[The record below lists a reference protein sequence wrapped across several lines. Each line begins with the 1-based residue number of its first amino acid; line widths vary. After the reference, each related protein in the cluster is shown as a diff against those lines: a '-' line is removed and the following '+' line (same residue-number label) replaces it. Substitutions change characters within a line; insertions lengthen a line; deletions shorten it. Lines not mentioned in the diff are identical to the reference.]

1 MKQEDIKYYTFNDVV
16 NIALQKTNLKQN
28 KKDIPGDAEFSL
40 NVISDLTYSN
50 IWNSFIKW
58 CIDQTELGYLV
69 NIFSFGNMFYV
80 SEKQNEGISVKMT
93 DFFLREHNLRWNE
106 AKSTYESLYRIK
118 YENAQPQTEK
128 LNYIV
133 ISTELNTKKILV
145 QNGLNNL
152 FNSIGYLLENTSNC
166 LIDLGIL
173 GQFSCNNR
181 LVYQIPSKLKN
192 DSISNKKTTIKSL
205 IDRTQKVQNKE
216 EEKIETIDNLEENKE
231 KETEELK
238 EKIENDINQAEK
250 SDKAKNLIGYEG
262 DGLTE
267 QEKLEIMN
275 AKQVIKDT
283 LKPNN
288 LNKSSSEFKKL
299 MNEGEEQKIQLENDY
314 YTDQIVASIN
324 KKKLPPVKTKKI
336 IHIPMKEE
344 KWNLIDMFHADFK
357 VVRVQKAKANPV
369 LFNVYSNTKAAPFTA
384 EKTQIPIA
392 HRIGSFYSLSLQNF
406 IIDKTTK
413 SIKRLTDDYF
423 FKYRNTKFDEPA
435 TEMEEYIYIIKHDNI
450 SAEKIELKKEA
461 YKRYQN
467 FILNSISDDYIAVMK
482 GDWLFEI
489 IKMINRV
496 YLMKQ
501 YDILVNTSFREMTQ
515 DYKRAMKTSILDYIL
530 KHPEQKEK
538 LNIPISFRRIKE
550 YAEEQVQ
557 RPSDG
562 DYDWKMN
569 WNKNKISIS
578 NNLYI
583 MCENATKIMNYFAT
597 KLTSTSY
604 INLSDVTG
612 DNWPT
617 VKLAKFSENQKN
629 QIEEEKN
636 LVNEEWRKYVENI
649 LKENK
654 IYKDQLIIYF
664 KSISGLMSSELRKL
678 IIGSIHQYYV
688 FIKQFKQEKYIT
700 AKEIF
705 DSQFNPNTIFQ
716 KSFIEVELKEHPS
729 GEKFTFS
736 DELTDLH
743 TTLTDIIKE
752 IIECSKGVERPDNMF
767 IKNAEKH
774 SNLWE
779 VPFED
784 QEVTEMYNEIDS
796 IINENLEVIAQVTD
810 LYKPF
815 EFVMKEKEEIEKFI
829 AGSPKREDFKK
840 RIQTYEEKRE
850 LLNTMPNFLYMNL
863 IKINCSEL
871 NSTIRKKIEGFI
883 YDCLK
888 NILNTNILLKSKN
901 LGEGCEKILNDLKS
915 SVNTVKAL
923 YELEN
928 KAETNRTETIPQ
940 LLNDYEDFL
949 DWVFFYLS
957 YDTYKVLEQAK
968 DNVNSFE
975 QSIKACHDSFIQIEI
990 SMKSLT
996 EVLENQK
1003 KKFTAEL
1010 DEERAK
1016 LMEDITKLKAE
1027 VDEDR
1032 EEIKNKIYGDD
1043 STKFLDEI
1051 EKKNEWALT
1060 CQARLKEVVEKEGYL
1075 GNAFTTEDERVEQCL
1090 NDLAPMI
1097 KYFTFINKYKV
1108 VYKKQ
1113 REDLLWQINFDELD
1127 EFYNQYDLFDI
1138 SMHKIP
1144 TFKER
1149 IYKAKVEFESFKLTV
1164 ELARLL
1170 FPLVEIFQEEG
1181 VEEREIFSDNKIYCA
1196 EMAKF
1201 FPPNFIKEDD
1211 EDAQAAF
1218 ENLKFFD
1225 IQKFNKTLEKS
1236 KNEIEKLVEEWKI
1249 IHNMHDIEPKIVA
1262 EIDIEFVG
1270 DKYNKKEFPIINHE
1284 SFEKVLK
1291 ALETNINLV
1300 DEKLKELEE
1309 PKDEIIVVKTFKEIK
1324 EMMNDMNKI
1333 IKELKNAQMNLEKLM
1348 DQNADIKKK
1357 PESFVLLKQAE
1368 KQFRGLMEILTAKKM
1383 KIKSVYFEKD
1393 KFSNNIK
1400 ELERLFGDIRRNL
1413 NDI

>member
-1 MKQEDIKYYTFNDVV
+1 MKQENIKYYTFKDIV
-16 NIALQKTNLKQN
+16 NTALQKTSILQS
-28 KKDIPGDAEFSL
+28 KKDVPGDVEFSL

-58 CIDQTELGYLV
+58 CTDQTELGFVV

-80 SEKQNEGISVKMT
+80 SEKQNEGISVKLT
-93 DFFLREHNLRWNE
+93 DFFLREHNLKWDE
-106 AKSTYESLYRIK
+106 TKSTYESLYRNK
-118 YENAQPQTEK
+118 YENTKPQVEK
-128 LNYIV
+128 LNYIY
-133 ISTELNTKKILV
+133 ISTNLNTKKILV

-152 FNSIGYLLENTSNC
+152 FNSIGYLLESTPSC
-166 LIDLGIL
+166 LLDLGNL
-173 GQFSCNNR
+173 GQFLCNNR
-181 LVYQIPSKLKN
+181 VVFQVPSKIKS
-192 DSISNKKTTIKSL
+192 DSVSNKKTTIKSL
-205 IDRTQKVQNKE
+205 IDRTQKGLSKE
-216 EEKIETIDNLEENKE
+216 ERKQNEYYTENE
-231 KETEELK
+231 MDYNQKETEELK
-238 EKIENDINQAEK
+238 EKIEKSIDLISKEDRGKNLIGTQEEGLTEK
-250 SDKAKNLIGYEG
+250 EKLEIRNAKNLIKELTGG
-262 DGLTE
+262 D
-267 QEKLEIMN
+267 
-275 AKQVIKDT
+275 IKSH
-283 LKPNN
+283 
-288 LNKSSSEFKKL
+288 NKYS
-299 MNEGEEQKIQLENDY
+299 GREEQKIPTEEEY
-314 YTDQIVASIN
+314 YQDHLSVTN
-324 KKKLPPVKTKKI
+324 KKKLPPLKAKRIVN
-336 IHIPMKEE
+336 IPMREE
-344 KWNLIDMFHADFK
+344 RWNLIDMFHSDFK
-357 VVRVQKAKANPV
+357 VVRILKAKANPV

-406 IIDKTTK
+406 IIDKTNK

-423 FKYRNTKFDEPA
+423 FKYRNTKFEELA
-435 TEMEEYIYIIKHDNI
+435 TEDEEYLYVIKRGNI
-450 SAEKIELKKEA
+450 NPEKIELKKEA
-461 YKRYQN
+461 HKRYQN
-467 FILNSISDDYIAVMK
+467 FIMNSINEDYIATMK
-482 GDWLFEI
+482 GNWLVEI
-489 IKMINRV
+489 IKLINRL
-496 YLMKQ
+496 YLMKE
-501 YDILVNTSFREMTQ
+501 YEILVNTSFTEMFQ
-515 DYKRAMKTSILDYIL
+515 DYKKAMKTSILDYIL

-538 LNIPISFRRIKE
+538 LNIQTSFRKIKE
-550 YAEEQVQ
+550 YAEEKVT
-557 RPSDG
+557 RPSDN

-583 MCENATKIMNYFAT
+583 MCENATLIMNYFSTFLAN
-597 KLTSTSY
+597 TSY

-617 VKLAKFSENQKN
+617 IKLLKFSENQKN

-636 LVNEEWRKYVENI
+636 LVNEKWKKYVENI

-678 IIGSIHQYYV
+678 IIGSIHQYYE
-688 FIKQFKQEKYIT
+688 FIKQFKQDKYLT

-705 DSQFNPNTIFQ
+705 DSQFNPDTIFQ
-716 KSFIEVELKEHPS
+716 KSFIEVELKES
-729 GEKFTFS
+729 QNGEKFAFS
-736 DELTDLH
+736 DELTELH
-743 TTLTDIIKE
+743 TALTNVIKD

-784 QEVTEMYNEIDS
+784 QEVTEMFNEIDT
-796 IINENLEVIAQVTD
+796 IIGENLEVISQVTD
-810 LYKPF
+810 LYQPF

-829 AGSPKREDFKK
+829 ESNPKREDFKK
-840 RIQTYEEKRE
+840 RIQTYEEKK
-850 LLNTMPNFLYMNL
+850 LLLDTMPNFLYMNL

-871 NSTIRKKIEGFI
+871 NNTIRKKIEGFI

-888 NILNTNILLKSKN
+888 SILNTNILLKSKN

-975 QSIKACHDSFIQIEI
+975 QSIKACHDSFIQIEM

-1010 DEERAK
+1010 DEERTR

-1060 CQARLKEVVEKEGYL
+1060 LQARLKEVVEKEGYL

-1097 KYFTFINKYKV
+1097 KYFNFINKYKT
-1108 VYKKQ
+1108 VYKKE
-1113 REDLLWQINFDELD
+1113 REDLLWQINFEDLD

-1149 IYKAKVEFESFKLTV
+1149 IYKAKLEFESFKLTV
-1164 ELARLL
+1164 ELAKII

-1181 VEEREIFSDNKIYCA
+1181 VEEKEIFSDNKIYCN
-1196 EMAKF
+1196 EMAKY
-1201 FPPNFIKEDD
+1201 FPVNFIREED

-1225 IQKFNKTLEKS
+1225 IQKFSKSLEKS
-1236 KNEIEKLVEEWKI
+1236 RPEMEKLIEEWKI
-1249 IHNMHDIEPKIVA
+1249 IHNMHDIEPQIVS
-1262 EIDIEFVG
+1262 EIDIEFVP
-1270 DKYNKKEFPIINHE
+1270 DKYNKKEYPIINHE
-1284 SFEKVLK
+1284 SFENILK
-1291 ALETNINLV
+1291 ALDTNINLV
-1300 DEKLKELEE
+1300 DKKLSELEE

-1333 IKELKNAQMNLEKLM
+1333 IIELKEVQLNLEKLM
-1348 DQNADIKKK
+1348 DQNAEIKKK

-1368 KQFRGLMEILTAKKM
+1368 KQYRGLMDILSAKKM

-1393 KFSNNIK
+1393 KFVNNLK
-1400 ELERLFGDIRRNL
+1400 ELEKLFGDIKRNL
-1413 NDI
+1413 NDL

>member
-1 MKQEDIKYYTFNDVV
+1 MKQENIKYYTFKDVV
-16 NIALQKTNLKQN
+16 NTSLQKTSLLQS
-28 KKDIPGDAEFSL
+28 KKEVPGDVEFSL

-58 CIDQTELGYLV
+58 CTDQTELGFVV

-80 SEKQNEGISVKMT
+80 SEKQNEGISVKLT
-93 DFFLREHNLRWNE
+93 DFFLREHNLKWDE
-106 AKSTYESLYRIK
+106 TQSTYESLYRNK
-118 YENAQPQTEK
+118 YENTKPQIEK
-128 LNYIV
+128 LNYIY
-133 ISTELNTKKILV
+133 ISTNLNTKKILV

-152 FNSIGYLLENTSNC
+152 FNSIGYLLESTPNC
-166 LIDLGIL
+166 LLDLGNL
-173 GQFSCNNR
+173 GQFICNNR
-181 LVYQIPSKLKN
+181 VVHQVPSKIKG
-192 DSISNKKTTIKSL
+192 DSVSNKKTTIKSL
-205 IDRTQKVQNKE
+205 IDRSNKGLGNEERKQNDYFNE
-216 EEKIETIDNLEENKE
+216 MEMDYNERD
-231 KETEELK
+231 TEELK
-238 EKIENDINQAEK
+238 EKIEKSISLISKEDRGRSLMSEEGLTEK
-250 SDKAKNLIGYEG
+250 EKLEIKNAKNLIKEFTGG
-262 DGLTE
+262 DT
-267 QEKLEIMN
+267 
-275 AKQVIKDT
+275 
-283 LKPNN
+283 
-288 LNKSSSEFKKL
+288 KKHRPSK
-299 MNEGEEQKIQLENDY
+299 EEQKIPTEEEYYHDQLSV
-314 YTDQIVASIN
+314 TN
-324 KKKLPPVKTKKI
+324 KKKLPPLKPKRIVN
-336 IHIPMKEE
+336 IPMREE
-344 KWNLIDMFHADFK
+344 RWNLIDMFHADFK
-357 VVRVQKAKANPV
+357 VVRILKAKANPV

-406 IIDKTTK
+406 IIDKTNK

-423 FKYRNTKFDEPA
+423 FKYRNTKFEELA
-435 TEMEEYIYIIKHDNI
+435 TEDEEYLYIIKRGNI
-450 SAEKIELKKEA
+450 NPEKIELKKEA
-461 YKRYQN
+461 HKRYQN
-467 FILNSISDDYIAVMK
+467 FIMNSINDDYIATMK
-482 GDWLFEI
+482 GDWLVEI
-489 IKMINRV
+489 IKLINRV

-501 YDILVNTSFREMTQ
+501 YDVLVNSSFGEMFQ
-515 DYKRAMKTSILDYIL
+515 DYKKAMKTSILDYIL

-538 LNIPISFRRIKE
+538 LNIQTSFRKIKE
-550 YAEEQVQ
+550 YAEEKVT
-557 RPSDG
+557 RPSDN

-583 MCENATKIMNYFAT
+583 MCENATLIMNYFSTFLAN
-597 KLTSTSY
+597 TSY
-604 INLSDVTG
+604 INLTDVTG
-612 DNWPT
+612 DSWPT
-617 VKLAKFSENQKN
+617 VKLIKFSENQKN

-636 LVNEEWRKYVENI
+636 LVNEKWKKYVENI

-678 IIGSIHQYYV
+678 IIGSIHQYYE
-688 FIKQFKQEKYIT
+688 FIKQFKQEKYLT

-705 DSQFNPNTIFQ
+705 DSQFNPDTIFQ
-716 KSFIEVELKEHPS
+716 KSFIEVELKEGET
-729 GEKFTFS
+729 GEKFAFS
-736 DELTDLH
+736 DELTELH
-743 TTLTDIIKE
+743 TALTNVIKD

-784 QEVTEMYNEIDS
+784 QEVTEMFNEIDA
-796 IINENLEVIAQVTD
+796 IIGENLEVISKVTD
-810 LYKPF
+810 LYQPF

-829 AGSPKREDFKK
+829 NSNPKREDFKK
-840 RIQTYEEKRE
+840 RIQTYEEKK
-850 LLNTMPNFLYMNL
+850 LLLDTMPNFLYMNL

-871 NSTIRKKIEGFI
+871 NNTIRKKIEGFI

-888 NILNTNILLKSKN
+888 SILNTNILLKSKN

-975 QSIKACHDSFIQIEI
+975 QSIKACHDSFIQIEM

-1010 DEERAK
+1010 DEERTK

-1051 EKKNEWALT
+1051 ERKNEWALT
-1060 CQARLKEVVEKEGYL
+1060 LQARLKEVVEKEGYL

-1097 KYFTFINKYKV
+1097 KYFSFINKYKV
-1108 VYKKQ
+1108 VYKKE
-1113 REDLLWQINFDELD
+1113 REDVLWQINFEDLD

-1149 IYKAKVEFESFKLTV
+1149 IYKAKLEFESFKLTV
-1164 ELARLL
+1164 ELAKII

-1181 VEEREIFSDNKIYCA
+1181 VEEKEIYSDNKIYCN
-1196 EMAKF
+1196 EMAKY
-1201 FPPNFIKEDD
+1201 FPTNFIKEED

-1225 IQKFNKTLEKS
+1225 IQKYSKSLEKS
-1236 KNEIEKLVEEWKI
+1236 RAEMEKLVEEWKI
-1249 IHNMHDIEPKIVA
+1249 IHNMHDIEPQIVS
-1262 EIDIEFVG
+1262 EIDIEFVP
-1270 DKYNKKEFPIINHE
+1270 DKYNKKEYPIINHE
-1284 SFEKVLK
+1284 SFENILK

-1300 DEKLKELEE
+1300 DKKLSELEE

-1333 IKELKNAQMNLEKLM
+1333 IIQLKEVQLNLEKLM
-1348 DQNADIKKK
+1348 DQNAEIKKK

-1368 KQFRGLMEILTAKKM
+1368 KQYRGLMDILSAKKM

-1393 KFSNNIK
+1393 KFVNNLK
-1400 ELERLFGDIRRNL
+1400 ELEKLFGDIKRNL
-1413 NDI
+1413 NDL

>member
-1 MKQEDIKYYTFNDVV
+1 MKQENIKYYTFKDVV
-16 NIALQKTNLKQN
+16 NTALQKTSILQS
-28 KKDIPGDAEFSL
+28 KKDVPGDVEFSL

-58 CIDQTELGYLV
+58 CTDQTELGFVV

-80 SEKQNEGISVKMT
+80 SEKQNEGISVKLT
-93 DFFLREHNLRWNE
+93 DFFLREHNLKWDE
-106 AKSTYESLYRIK
+106 TKSTYESLYRNK
-118 YENAQPQTEK
+118 YENTKPQVEK
-128 LNYIV
+128 LNYIY
-133 ISTELNTKKILV
+133 ISTNLNTKKILV

-152 FNSIGYLLENTSNC
+152 FNSIGYLLESTPSC
-166 LIDLGIL
+166 LLDLGNL
-173 GQFSCNNR
+173 GQFLCNNR
-181 LVYQIPSKLKN
+181 VVFQVPSKIKS
-192 DSISNKKTTIKSL
+192 DSVSNKKTTIKSL
-205 IDRTQKVQNKE
+205 IDRTQKGLSKE
-216 EEKIETIDNLEENKE
+216 ERKQNEYYTENE
-231 KETEELK
+231 MDYNQKETEELK
-238 EKIENDINQAEK
+238 EKIEKSIDLISKEDRGKNLIGTQEEGLTEK
-250 SDKAKNLIGYEG
+250 EKLEIRNAKNLIKELTGG
-262 DGLTE
+262 D
-267 QEKLEIMN
+267 
-275 AKQVIKDT
+275 IKSH
-283 LKPNN
+283 
-288 LNKSSSEFKKL
+288 NKYS
-299 MNEGEEQKIQLENDY
+299 GREEQKIPTEDEY
-314 YTDQIVASIN
+314 YQEHLSVIN
-324 KKKLPPVKTKKI
+324 KKKLPPLKAKRIVN
-336 IHIPMKEE
+336 IPMREE
-344 KWNLIDMFHADFK
+344 RWNLIDMFHSDFK
-357 VVRVQKAKANPV
+357 VVRILKAKANPV

-406 IIDKTTK
+406 IIDKTNK

-423 FKYRNTKFDEPA
+423 FKYRNTKFEELA
-435 TEMEEYIYIIKHDNI
+435 TEDEEYLYVIKRGNI
-450 SAEKIELKKEA
+450 NPEKIELKKEA
-461 YKRYQN
+461 HKRYQN
-467 FILNSISDDYIAVMK
+467 FIMNSINEDYIATMK
-482 GDWLFEI
+482 GNWLVEI
-489 IKMINRV
+489 IKLINRL
-496 YLMKQ
+496 YLMKE
-501 YDILVNTSFREMTQ
+501 YEILVNTSFTEMFQ
-515 DYKRAMKTSILDYIL
+515 DYKKAMKTSILDYIL

-538 LNIPISFRRIKE
+538 LNIQTSFRKIKE
-550 YAEEQVQ
+550 YAEEKVT
-557 RPSDG
+557 RPSDN

-583 MCENATKIMNYFAT
+583 MCENATLIMNYFSTFLAN
-597 KLTSTSY
+597 TSY

-617 VKLAKFSENQKN
+617 IKLLKFSENQKN

-636 LVNEEWRKYVENI
+636 LVNEKWKKYVENI

-678 IIGSIHQYYV
+678 IIGSIHQYYE
-688 FIKQFKQEKYIT
+688 FIKQFKQDKYLT

-705 DSQFNPNTIFQ
+705 DSQFNPDTIFQ
-716 KSFIEVELKEHPS
+716 KSFIEVELKES
-729 GEKFTFS
+729 QNGEKFAFS
-736 DELTDLH
+736 DELTELH
-743 TTLTDIIKE
+743 TALTNVIKDIID
-752 IIECSKGVERPDNMF
+752 CSKGVERPDNMF

-784 QEVTEMYNEIDS
+784 QEVTEMFNEIDT
-796 IINENLEVIAQVTD
+796 IIGENLEVISQVTD
-810 LYKPF
+810 LYQPF

-829 AGSPKREDFKK
+829 ESNPKREDFKK
-840 RIQTYEEKRE
+840 RIQTYEEKK
-850 LLNTMPNFLYMNL
+850 LLLDTMPNFLYMNL

-871 NSTIRKKIEGFI
+871 NNTIRKKIEGFI

-888 NILNTNILLKSKN
+888 SILNTNILLKSKN

-975 QSIKACHDSFIQIEI
+975 QSIKACHDSFIQIEM

-1010 DEERAK
+1010 DEERTR

-1060 CQARLKEVVEKEGYL
+1060 LQARLKEVVEKEGYL

-1097 KYFTFINKYKV
+1097 KYFNFINKYKT
-1108 VYKKQ
+1108 VYKKE
-1113 REDLLWQINFDELD
+1113 REDLLWQINFEDLD

-1149 IYKAKVEFESFKLTV
+1149 IYKAKLEFESFKLTV
-1164 ELARLL
+1164 ELAKII

-1181 VEEREIFSDNKIYCA
+1181 VEEKEIFSDNKIYCN
-1196 EMAKF
+1196 EMAKY
-1201 FPPNFIKEDD
+1201 FPVNFIREED

-1225 IQKFNKTLEKS
+1225 IQKFSKSLEKS
-1236 KNEIEKLVEEWKI
+1236 RPEMEKLIEEWKI
-1249 IHNMHDIEPKIVA
+1249 IHNMHDIEPQIVS
-1262 EIDIEFVG
+1262 EIDIEFVP
-1270 DKYNKKEFPIINHE
+1270 DKYNKKEYPIINHE
-1284 SFEKVLK
+1284 SFENILK
-1291 ALETNINLV
+1291 ALDTNINLV
-1300 DEKLKELEE
+1300 DKKLSELEE

-1333 IKELKNAQMNLEKLM
+1333 IIELKEVQLNLEKLM
-1348 DQNADIKKK
+1348 DQNAEIKKK

-1368 KQFRGLMEILTAKKM
+1368 KQYRGLMDILSAKKM

-1393 KFSNNIK
+1393 KFVNNLK
-1400 ELERLFGDIRRNL
+1400 ELEKLFGDIKRNL
-1413 NDI
+1413 NDL

>member
-1 MKQEDIKYYTFNDVV
+1 MKQENIKYYTFKDVV
-16 NIALQKTNLKQN
+16 NTALQKTSILQS
-28 KKDIPGDAEFSL
+28 KKDVPGDVEFSL

-58 CIDQTELGYLV
+58 CTDQTELGFVV

-80 SEKQNEGISVKMT
+80 SEKQNEGISVKLT
-93 DFFLREHNLRWNE
+93 DFFLREHNLKWDE
-106 AKSTYESLYRIK
+106 TKSTYESLYRNK
-118 YENAQPQTEK
+118 YENTKPQVEK
-128 LNYIV
+128 LNYIY
-133 ISTELNTKKILV
+133 ISTNLNTKKILV

-152 FNSIGYLLENTSNC
+152 FNSIGYLLESTPSC
-166 LIDLGIL
+166 LLDLGNL
-173 GQFSCNNR
+173 GQFLCNNR
-181 LVYQIPSKLKN
+181 VVFQVPSKIKS
-192 DSISNKKTTIKSL
+192 DSVSNKKTTIKSL
-205 IDRTQKVQNKE
+205 IDRTQKGLSKE
-216 EEKIETIDNLEENKE
+216 ERKQNEYYTENE
-231 KETEELK
+231 MDYNQKETEELK
-238 EKIENDINQAEK
+238 EKIEKSIDLISKEDRGKNLIGTQEEGLTEK
-250 SDKAKNLIGYEG
+250 EKLEIRNAKNLIKELTGG
-262 DGLTE
+262 D
-267 QEKLEIMN
+267 
-275 AKQVIKDT
+275 IKSH
-283 LKPNN
+283 
-288 LNKSSSEFKKL
+288 NKYS
-299 MNEGEEQKIQLENDY
+299 GREEQKIPTEDEY
-314 YTDQIVASIN
+314 YQEHLSVTN
-324 KKKLPPVKTKKI
+324 KKKLPPLKAKRIVN
-336 IHIPMKEE
+336 IPMREE
-344 KWNLIDMFHADFK
+344 RWNLIDMFHSDFK
-357 VVRVQKAKANPV
+357 VVRILKAKANPV

-406 IIDKTTK
+406 IIDKTNK

-423 FKYRNTKFDEPA
+423 FKYRNTKFEELA
-435 TEMEEYIYIIKHDNI
+435 TEDEEYLYVIKRGNI
-450 SAEKIELKKEA
+450 NPEKIELKKEA
-461 YKRYQN
+461 HKRYQN
-467 FILNSISDDYIAVMK
+467 FIMNSINEDYIATMK
-482 GDWLFEI
+482 GNWLVEI
-489 IKMINRV
+489 IKLINRL
-496 YLMKQ
+496 YLMKE
-501 YDILVNTSFREMTQ
+501 YEILVNSSFTEMFQ
-515 DYKRAMKTSILDYIL
+515 DYKKAMKTSILDYIL

-538 LNIPISFRRIKE
+538 LNIQTSFRKIKE
-550 YAEEQVQ
+550 YAEEKVT
-557 RPSDG
+557 RPSDN

-583 MCENATKIMNYFAT
+583 MCENATLIMNYFSTFLAN
-597 KLTSTSY
+597 TSY

-617 VKLAKFSENQKN
+617 IKLLKFSENQKN

-636 LVNEEWRKYVENI
+636 LVNEKWKKYVENI

-678 IIGSIHQYYV
+678 IIGSIHQYYE
-688 FIKQFKQEKYIT
+688 FIKQFKQDKYLT

-705 DSQFNPNTIFQ
+705 DSQFNPDTIFQ
-716 KSFIEVELKEHPS
+716 KSFIEVELKES
-729 GEKFTFS
+729 QNGEKFAFS
-736 DELTDLH
+736 DELTELH
-743 TTLTDIIKE
+743 TALTNVIKDIID
-752 IIECSKGVERPDNMF
+752 CSKGVERPDNMF

-784 QEVTEMYNEIDS
+784 QEVTEMFNEIDT
-796 IINENLEVIAQVTD
+796 IIGENLEVISQVTD
-810 LYKPF
+810 LYQPF

-829 AGSPKREDFKK
+829 ESNPKREDFKK
-840 RIQTYEEKRE
+840 RIQTYEEKK
-850 LLNTMPNFLYMNL
+850 LLLDTMPNFLYMNL

-871 NSTIRKKIEGFI
+871 NNTIRKKIEGFI

-888 NILNTNILLKSKN
+888 SILNTNILLKSKN

-975 QSIKACHDSFIQIEI
+975 QSIKACHDSFIQIEM

-1010 DEERAK
+1010 DEERTR

-1060 CQARLKEVVEKEGYL
+1060 LQARLKEVVEKEGYL

-1097 KYFTFINKYKV
+1097 KYFNFINKYKT
-1108 VYKKQ
+1108 VYKKE
-1113 REDLLWQINFDELD
+1113 REDLLWQINFEDLD

-1149 IYKAKVEFESFKLTV
+1149 IYKAKLEFESFKLTV
-1164 ELARLL
+1164 ELAKII

-1181 VEEREIFSDNKIYCA
+1181 VEEKEIFSDNKIYCN
-1196 EMAKF
+1196 EMAKY
-1201 FPPNFIKEDD
+1201 FPVNFIREED

-1225 IQKFNKTLEKS
+1225 IQKFSKSLEKS
-1236 KNEIEKLVEEWKI
+1236 RPEMEKLIEEWKI
-1249 IHNMHDIEPKIVA
+1249 IHNMHDIEPQIVS
-1262 EIDIEFVG
+1262 EIDIEFVP
-1270 DKYNKKEFPIINHE
+1270 DKYNKKEYPIINHE
-1284 SFEKVLK
+1284 SFENILK
-1291 ALETNINLV
+1291 ALDTNINLV
-1300 DEKLKELEE
+1300 DKKLSELEE

-1333 IKELKNAQMNLEKLM
+1333 IIELKEVQLNLEKLM
-1348 DQNADIKKK
+1348 DQNAEIKKK

-1368 KQFRGLMEILTAKKM
+1368 KQYRGLMDILSAKKM

-1393 KFSNNIK
+1393 KFVNNLK
-1400 ELERLFGDIRRNL
+1400 ELEKLFADIKRNMTDL
-1413 NDI
+1413 

>member
-1 MKQEDIKYYTFNDVV
+1 MKQENIKYYTFKDVV
-16 NIALQKTNLKQN
+16 NTALQKTSILQS
-28 KKDIPGDAEFSL
+28 KKDVPGDVEFSL

-58 CIDQTELGYLV
+58 CTDQTELGFVV

-80 SEKQNEGISVKMT
+80 SEKQNEGISVKLT
-93 DFFLREHNLRWNE
+93 DFFLREHNLKWDE
-106 AKSTYESLYRIK
+106 TKSTYESLYRNK
-118 YENAQPQTEK
+118 YENTKPQVEK
-128 LNYIV
+128 LNYIY
-133 ISTELNTKKILV
+133 ISTNLNTKKILV

-152 FNSIGYLLENTSNC
+152 FNSIGYLLESTPSC
-166 LIDLGIL
+166 LLDLGNL
-173 GQFSCNNR
+173 GQFLCNNR
-181 LVYQIPSKLKN
+181 VVFQVPSKIKS
-192 DSISNKKTTIKSL
+192 DSVSNKKTTIKSL
-205 IDRTQKVQNKE
+205 IDRTQKGLSKE
-216 EEKIETIDNLEENKE
+216 ERKQNEYYTENE
-231 KETEELK
+231 MDYNQKETEELK
-238 EKIENDINQAEK
+238 EKIEKSIDLISKEDRGKNLIGTQEEGLTEK
-250 SDKAKNLIGYEG
+250 EKLEIRNAKNLIKEFTGG
-262 DGLTE
+262 D
-267 QEKLEIMN
+267 
-275 AKQVIKDT
+275 IKSH
-283 LKPNN
+283 
-288 LNKSSSEFKKL
+288 NKYS
-299 MNEGEEQKIQLENDY
+299 GREEQKIPTEDEY
-314 YTDQIVASIN
+314 YQEHLSVTN
-324 KKKLPPVKTKKI
+324 KKKLPPLKAKRIVN
-336 IHIPMKEE
+336 IPMREE
-344 KWNLIDMFHADFK
+344 RWNLIDMFHSDFK
-357 VVRVQKAKANPV
+357 VVRILKAKANPV

-406 IIDKTTK
+406 IIDKTNK

-423 FKYRNTKFDEPA
+423 FKYRNTKFEELA
-435 TEMEEYIYIIKHDNI
+435 TEDEEYLYVIKRGNI
-450 SAEKIELKKEA
+450 NPEKIELKKEA
-461 YKRYQN
+461 HKRYQN
-467 FILNSISDDYIAVMK
+467 FIMNSINEDYIATMK
-482 GDWLFEI
+482 GNWLVEI
-489 IKMINRV
+489 IKLINRL
-496 YLMKQ
+496 YLMKE
-501 YDILVNTSFREMTQ
+501 YEILVNSSFTEMFQ
-515 DYKRAMKTSILDYIL
+515 DYKKAMKTSILDYIL

-538 LNIPISFRRIKE
+538 LNIQTSFRKIKE
-550 YAEEQVQ
+550 YAEEKVT
-557 RPSDG
+557 RPSDN

-583 MCENATKIMNYFAT
+583 MCENATLIMNYFSTFLAN
-597 KLTSTSY
+597 TSY

-617 VKLAKFSENQKN
+617 IKLLKFSENQKN

-636 LVNEEWRKYVENI
+636 LVNEKWKKYVENI

-678 IIGSIHQYYV
+678 IIGSIHQYYE
-688 FIKQFKQEKYIT
+688 FIKQFKQDKYLT

-705 DSQFNPNTIFQ
+705 DSQFNPDTIFQ
-716 KSFIEVELKEHPS
+716 KSFIEVELKES
-729 GEKFTFS
+729 QNGEKFAFS
-736 DELTDLH
+736 DELTELH
-743 TTLTDIIKE
+743 TALTNVIKD

-784 QEVTEMYNEIDS
+784 QEVTEMFNEIDT
-796 IINENLEVIAQVTD
+796 IIGENLEVISQVTD
-810 LYKPF
+810 LYQPF

-829 AGSPKREDFKK
+829 ESNPKREDFKK
-840 RIQTYEEKRE
+840 RIQTYEEKK
-850 LLNTMPNFLYMNL
+850 LLLDTMPNFLYMNL

-871 NSTIRKKIEGFI
+871 NNTIRKKIEGFI

-888 NILNTNILLKSKN
+888 SILNTNILLKSKN

-975 QSIKACHDSFIQIEI
+975 QSIKACHDSFIQIEM

-1010 DEERAK
+1010 DEERTR

-1060 CQARLKEVVEKEGYL
+1060 LQARLKEVVEKEGYL

-1097 KYFTFINKYKV
+1097 KYFNFINKYKT
-1108 VYKKQ
+1108 VYKKE
-1113 REDLLWQINFDELD
+1113 REDLLWQINFEDLD

-1149 IYKAKVEFESFKLTV
+1149 IYKAKLEFESFKLTV
-1164 ELARLL
+1164 ELAKII

-1181 VEEREIFSDNKIYCA
+1181 VEEKEIFSDNKIYCN
-1196 EMAKF
+1196 EMAKY
-1201 FPPNFIKEDD
+1201 FPVNFIREED

-1225 IQKFNKTLEKS
+1225 IQKFSKSLEKS
-1236 KNEIEKLVEEWKI
+1236 RPEMEKLIEEWKI
-1249 IHNMHDIEPKIVA
+1249 IHNMHDIEPQIVS
-1262 EIDIEFVG
+1262 EIDIEFVP
-1270 DKYNKKEFPIINHE
+1270 DKYNKKEYPIINHE
-1284 SFEKVLK
+1284 SFENILK
-1291 ALETNINLV
+1291 ALDTNINLV
-1300 DEKLKELEE
+1300 DKKLSELEE

-1333 IKELKNAQMNLEKLM
+1333 IIELKEVQLNLEKLM
-1348 DQNADIKKK
+1348 DQNAEIKKK

-1368 KQFRGLMEILTAKKM
+1368 KQYRGLMDILSAKKM

-1393 KFSNNIK
+1393 KFVNNLK
-1400 ELERLFGDIRRNL
+1400 ELEKLFGDIKRNL
-1413 NDI
+1413 NDL

>member
-1 MKQEDIKYYTFNDVV
+1 MKQENIKYYTFKDVV
-16 NIALQKTNLKQN
+16 NTALQKTSILQS
-28 KKDIPGDAEFSL
+28 KKDVPGDVEFSL

-58 CIDQTELGYLV
+58 CTDQTELGFVV

-80 SEKQNEGISVKMT
+80 SEKQNEGISVKLT
-93 DFFLREHNLRWNE
+93 DFFLREHNLKWDE
-106 AKSTYESLYRIK
+106 TKSTYESLYRNK
-118 YENAQPQTEK
+118 YENTKPQVEK
-128 LNYIV
+128 LNYIY
-133 ISTELNTKKILV
+133 ISTNLNTKKILV

-152 FNSIGYLLENTSNC
+152 FNSIGYLLESTPSC
-166 LIDLGIL
+166 LLDLGNL
-173 GQFSCNNR
+173 GQFLCNNR
-181 LVYQIPSKLKN
+181 VVFQVPSKIKS
-192 DSISNKKTTIKSL
+192 DSVSNKKTTIKSL
-205 IDRTQKVQNKE
+205 IDRTQKGLSKE
-216 EEKIETIDNLEENKE
+216 ERKQNEYYTENE
-231 KETEELK
+231 MDYNQKETEELK
-238 EKIENDINQAEK
+238 EKIEKSIDLISKEDRGKNLIGTQEEGLTEK
-250 SDKAKNLIGYEG
+250 EKLEIRNAKNLIKELTGG
-262 DGLTE
+262 D
-267 QEKLEIMN
+267 
-275 AKQVIKDT
+275 IKSH
-283 LKPNN
+283 
-288 LNKSSSEFKKL
+288 NKYS
-299 MNEGEEQKIQLENDY
+299 GREEQKIPTEDEY
-314 YTDQIVASIN
+314 YQEHLSVIN
-324 KKKLPPVKTKKI
+324 KKKLPPLKAKRIVN
-336 IHIPMKEE
+336 IPMREE
-344 KWNLIDMFHADFK
+344 RWNLIDMFHSDFK
-357 VVRVQKAKANPV
+357 VVRILKAKANPV

-406 IIDKTTK
+406 IIDKTNK

-423 FKYRNTKFDEPA
+423 FKYRNTKFEELA
-435 TEMEEYIYIIKHDNI
+435 TEDEEYLYVIKRGNI
-450 SAEKIELKKEA
+450 NPEKIELKKEA
-461 YKRYQN
+461 HKRYQN
-467 FILNSISDDYIAVMK
+467 FIMNSINEDYIATMK
-482 GDWLFEI
+482 GNWLVEI
-489 IKMINRV
+489 IKLINRL
-496 YLMKQ
+496 YLMKE
-501 YDILVNTSFREMTQ
+501 YEILVNSSFTEMFQ
-515 DYKRAMKTSILDYIL
+515 DYKKAMKTSILDYIL

-538 LNIPISFRRIKE
+538 LNIQTSFRKIKE
-550 YAEEQVQ
+550 YAEEKVT
-557 RPSDG
+557 RPSDN

-583 MCENATKIMNYFAT
+583 MCENATLIMNYFSTFLAN
-597 KLTSTSY
+597 TSY

-617 VKLAKFSENQKN
+617 IKLLKFSENQKN

-636 LVNEEWRKYVENI
+636 LVNEKWKKYVENI

-678 IIGSIHQYYV
+678 IIGSIHQYYE
-688 FIKQFKQEKYIT
+688 FIKQFKQDKYLT

-705 DSQFNPNTIFQ
+705 DSQFNPDTIFQ
-716 KSFIEVELKEHPS
+716 KSFIEVELKES
-729 GEKFTFS
+729 QNGEKFAFS
-736 DELTDLH
+736 DELTELH
-743 TTLTDIIKE
+743 TALTNVIKD

-784 QEVTEMYNEIDS
+784 QEVTEMFNEIDT
-796 IINENLEVIAQVTD
+796 IIGENLEVISQVTD
-810 LYKPF
+810 LYQPF

-829 AGSPKREDFKK
+829 ESNPKREDFKK
-840 RIQTYEEKRE
+840 RIQTYEEKK
-850 LLNTMPNFLYMNL
+850 LLLDTMPNFLYMNL

-871 NSTIRKKIEGFI
+871 NNTISKKIEGFI

-888 NILNTNILLKSKN
+888 SILNTNILLKSKN

-975 QSIKACHDSFIQIEI
+975 QSIKACHDSFIQIEM

-1010 DEERAK
+1010 DEERTR

-1060 CQARLKEVVEKEGYL
+1060 LQARLKEVVEKEGYL

-1097 KYFTFINKYKV
+1097 KYFNFINKYKT
-1108 VYKKQ
+1108 VYKKE
-1113 REDLLWQINFDELD
+1113 REDLLWQINFEDLD

-1149 IYKAKVEFESFKLTV
+1149 IYKAKLEFESFKLTV
-1164 ELARLL
+1164 ELAKII

-1181 VEEREIFSDNKIYCA
+1181 VEEKEIFSDNKIYCN
-1196 EMAKF
+1196 EMAKY
-1201 FPPNFIKEDD
+1201 FPVNFIREED

-1225 IQKFNKTLEKS
+1225 IQKFSKSLEKS
-1236 KNEIEKLVEEWKI
+1236 RPEMEKLIEEWKI
-1249 IHNMHDIEPKIVA
+1249 IHNMHDIEPQIVS
-1262 EIDIEFVG
+1262 EIDIEFVP
-1270 DKYNKKEFPIINHE
+1270 DKYNKKEYPIINHE
-1284 SFEKVLK
+1284 SFENILK
-1291 ALETNINLV
+1291 ALDTNINLV
-1300 DEKLKELEE
+1300 DKKLSELEE

-1333 IKELKNAQMNLEKLM
+1333 IIELKEVQLNLEKLM
-1348 DQNADIKKK
+1348 DQNAEIKKK

-1368 KQFRGLMEILTAKKM
+1368 KQYRGLMDILSAKKM

-1393 KFSNNIK
+1393 KFVNNLK
-1400 ELERLFGDIRRNL
+1400 ELEKLFGDIKRNL
-1413 NDI
+1413 NDL

>member
-1 MKQEDIKYYTFNDVV
+1 MKQENIKYYTFKDVV
-16 NIALQKTNLKQN
+16 NTALQKTSILQN
-28 KKDIPGDAEFSL
+28 KKDVPGDVEFSL

-58 CIDQTELGYLV
+58 CTDQTELGFVV

-80 SEKQNEGISVKMT
+80 SEKQNEGISVKLT
-93 DFFLREHNLRWNE
+93 DFFLREHNLKWDE
-106 AKSTYESLYRIK
+106 TKSTYESLYRNK
-118 YENAQPQTEK
+118 YENTKPQVEK
-128 LNYIV
+128 LNYIY
-133 ISTELNTKKILV
+133 ISTNLNTKKILV

-152 FNSIGYLLENTSNC
+152 FNSIGYLLESTPSC
-166 LIDLGIL
+166 LLDLGNL
-173 GQFSCNNR
+173 GQFLCNNR
-181 LVYQIPSKLKN
+181 VVFQVPSKIKS
-192 DSISNKKTTIKSL
+192 DSVSNKKTTIKSL
-205 IDRTQKVQNKE
+205 IDRTQKGLSKE
-216 EEKIETIDNLEENKE
+216 ERKQNEYYTENE
-231 KETEELK
+231 MDYNQKETEELK
-238 EKIENDINQAEK
+238 EKIEKSIDLISKEDRGKNLIGTQEEGLTEK
-250 SDKAKNLIGYEG
+250 EKLEIRNAKNLIKEFTGG
-262 DGLTE
+262 D
-267 QEKLEIMN
+267 
-275 AKQVIKDT
+275 IKSH
-283 LKPNN
+283 
-288 LNKSSSEFKKL
+288 NKYS
-299 MNEGEEQKIQLENDY
+299 GREEQKIPTEDEY
-314 YTDQIVASIN
+314 YQEHLSVTN
-324 KKKLPPVKTKKI
+324 KKKLPPLKAKRIVN
-336 IHIPMKEE
+336 IPMREE
-344 KWNLIDMFHADFK
+344 RWNLIDMFHSDFK
-357 VVRVQKAKANPV
+357 VVRILKAKANPV

-406 IIDKTTK
+406 IIDKTNK

-423 FKYRNTKFDEPA
+423 FKYRNTKFEELA
-435 TEMEEYIYIIKHDNI
+435 TEDEEYLYVIKRGNI
-450 SAEKIELKKEA
+450 NPEKIELKKEA
-461 YKRYQN
+461 HKRYQN
-467 FILNSISDDYIAVMK
+467 FIMNSINEDYIATMK
-482 GDWLFEI
+482 GNWLVEI
-489 IKMINRV
+489 IKLINRL
-496 YLMKQ
+496 YLMKE
-501 YDILVNTSFREMTQ
+501 YEILVNSSFTEMFQ
-515 DYKRAMKTSILDYIL
+515 DYKKAMKTSILDYIL

-538 LNIPISFRRIKE
+538 LNIQTSFRKIKE
-550 YAEEQVQ
+550 YAEEKVT
-557 RPSDG
+557 RPSDN

-583 MCENATKIMNYFAT
+583 MCENATLIMNYFSTFLAN
-597 KLTSTSY
+597 TSY

-617 VKLAKFSENQKN
+617 IKLLKFSENQKN

-636 LVNEEWRKYVENI
+636 LVNEKWKKYVENI

-678 IIGSIHQYYV
+678 IIGSIHQYYE
-688 FIKQFKQEKYIT
+688 FIKQFKQDKYLT

-705 DSQFNPNTIFQ
+705 DSQFNPDTIFQ
-716 KSFIEVELKEHPS
+716 KSFIEVELKES
-729 GEKFTFS
+729 QNGEKFAFS
-736 DELTDLH
+736 DELTELH
-743 TTLTDIIKE
+743 TALTNVIKD

-784 QEVTEMYNEIDS
+784 QEVTEMFNEIDT
-796 IINENLEVIAQVTD
+796 IIGENLEVISQVTD
-810 LYKPF
+810 LYQPF

-829 AGSPKREDFKK
+829 ESNPKREDFKK
-840 RIQTYEEKRE
+840 RIQTYEEKK
-850 LLNTMPNFLYMNL
+850 LLLDTMPNFLYMNL

-871 NSTIRKKIEGFI
+871 NNTIRKKIEGFI

-888 NILNTNILLKSKN
+888 SILNTNILLKSKN

-975 QSIKACHDSFIQIEI
+975 QSIKACHDSFIQIEM

-1010 DEERAK
+1010 DEERTR

-1060 CQARLKEVVEKEGYL
+1060 LQARLKEVVEKEGYL

-1097 KYFTFINKYKV
+1097 KYFNFINKYKT
-1108 VYKKQ
+1108 VYKKE
-1113 REDLLWQINFDELD
+1113 REDLLWQINFEDLD

-1149 IYKAKVEFESFKLTV
+1149 IYKAKLEFESFKLTV
-1164 ELARLL
+1164 ELAKII

-1181 VEEREIFSDNKIYCA
+1181 VEEKEIFSDNKIYCN
-1196 EMAKF
+1196 EMAKY
-1201 FPPNFIKEDD
+1201 FPVNFIREED

-1225 IQKFNKTLEKS
+1225 IQKFSKSLEKS
-1236 KNEIEKLVEEWKI
+1236 RPEMEKLIEEWKI
-1249 IHNMHDIEPKIVA
+1249 IHNMHDIEPQIVS
-1262 EIDIEFVG
+1262 EIDIEFVP
-1270 DKYNKKEFPIINHE
+1270 DKYNKKEYPIINHE
-1284 SFEKVLK
+1284 SFENILK
-1291 ALETNINLV
+1291 ALDTNINLV
-1300 DEKLKELEE
+1300 DKKLSELEE

-1333 IKELKNAQMNLEKLM
+1333 IIELKEVQLNLEKLM
-1348 DQNADIKKK
+1348 DQNAEIKKK

-1368 KQFRGLMEILTAKKM
+1368 KQYRGLMDILSAKKM

-1393 KFSNNIK
+1393 KFVNNLK
-1400 ELERLFGDIRRNL
+1400 ELEKLFGDIKRNL
-1413 NDI
+1413 NDL

>member
-16 NIALQKTNLKQN
+16 NIALQKSNLNQN

-40 NVISDLTYSN
+40 NIISDLTYSN
-50 IWNSFIKW
+50 IWNSFLKW
-58 CIDQTELGYLV
+58 CTDQTELGYLV

-80 SEKQNEGISVKMT
+80 AEKQNEGISVKMT

-106 AKSTYESLYRIK
+106 AKSTYESLYRVK
-118 YENAQPQTEK
+118 YENAQPHTEK

-152 FNSIGYLLENTSNC
+152 FNSIGYLLETTANC

-173 GQFSCNNR
+173 GQFICNNR

-205 IDRTQKVQNKE
+205 IDRTQKIQNKE
-216 EEKIETIDNLEENKE
+216 EEKNENYENLENNE
-231 KETEELK
+231 KEEEALK
-238 EKIENDINQAEK
+238 EKIEQNLNQIEK
-250 SDKAKNLIGYEG
+250 DDKAKNLLMFEG

-267 QEKLEIMN
+267 QERLEIMN

-283 LKPNN
+283 IKPNN
-288 LNKSSSEFKKL
+288 LNKSASGLKKL
-299 MNEGEEQKIQLENDY
+299 MTEKEDQKISLEEEM
-314 YTDQIVASIN
+314 YTDQIVASVN
-324 KKKLPPVKTKKI
+324 KKKLPPVKVRKI

-357 VVRVQKAKANPV
+357 VVRVQKEKANPV

-435 TEMEEYIYIIKHDNI
+435 TEMEEYIYIIKHDI
-450 SAEKIELKKEA
+450 VSAEKIELKKEA

-467 FILNSISDDYIAVMK
+467 FILNSINDDYIAVMK

-501 YDILVNTSFREMTQ
+501 YDILVNSSFREMTQ

-557 RPSDG
+557 RPSDK

-597 KLTSTSY
+597 KLNTTSY
-604 INLSDVTG
+604 INLTDVTG

-629 QIEEEKN
+629 QIDEEKN
-636 LVNEEWRKYVENI
+636 LVNEEWRKKVEGF

-688 FIKQFKQEKYIT
+688 FIKQFKKDNYLT

-705 DSQFNPNTIFQ
+705 DSQFNPDTIFQ
-716 KSFIEVELKEHPS
+716 KSFIEVELKEHPN

-736 DELTDLH
+736 DELVDLH
-743 TTLTDIIKE
+743 TTLTNVVKE

-784 QEVTEMYNEIDS
+784 QEVCEMYNEIDG
-796 IINENLEVIAQVTD
+796 IIGENLEVISKVTD

-829 AGSPKREDFKK
+829 GNSPKREDFKK

-863 IKINCSEL
+863 IKINCTEL
-871 NSTIRKKIEGFI
+871 NNTIRKKIEGFI
-883 YDCLK
+883 ADCLK
-888 NILNTNILLKSKN
+888 NILDINILSKSKN

-915 SVNTVKAL
+915 SVTSPKIL
-923 YELEN
+923 YEIEN

-957 YDTYKVLEQAK
+957 YDTYKVLEEAK
-968 DNVNSFE
+968 DNNVNSFE

-1010 DEERAK
+1010 DEERTK

-1051 EKKNEWALT
+1051 EKKNEWALQL
-1060 CQARLKEVVEKEGYL
+1060 QAKLKEVVEKEGYL
-1075 GNAFTTEDERVEQCL
+1075 GNAFTTEDERVDQCL

-1108 VYKKQ
+1108 VYKKE
-1113 REDLLWQINFDELD
+1113 REDVLWQINFADLD

-1170 FPLVEIFQEEG
+1170 FPLVSIFQEEG
-1181 VEEREIFSDNKIYCA
+1181 IEDKEIYLDNKKYC
-1196 EMAKF
+1196 EDMSKF
-1201 FPPNFIKEDD
+1201 FPSNFIKEDD

-1225 IQKFNKTLEKS
+1225 IQKYSKTLEKS
-1236 KNEIEKLVEEWKI
+1236 KTEIEKIIEEWKI
-1249 IHNMHDIEPKIVA
+1249 IHNMHEIEPKIVA
-1262 EIDIEFVG
+1262 EIDIDFIG

-1284 SFEKVLK
+1284 SFENVLK
-1291 ALETNINLV
+1291 VLETNNNLV
-1300 DEKLKELEE
+1300 DEKLKELED
-1309 PKDEIIVVKTFKEIK
+1309 PKDEIIVVKTFKDIR
-1324 EMMNDMNKI
+1324 EMIIEMNKI
-1333 IKELKNAQMNLEKLM
+1333 IKDLKNVQMNLEKLM
-1348 DQNADIKKK
+1348 DQSAEIKKK
-1357 PESFVLLKQAE
+1357 SENFVLLKQAE
-1368 KQFRGLMEILTAKKM
+1368 KQFRGLMEILSAKKM
-1383 KIKSVYFEKD
+1383 KIKNVFFEKD
-1393 KFSNNIK
+1393 KFTNNIK
-1400 ELERLFGDIRRNL
+1400 ELEKLFGDIKRNL
-1413 NDI
+1413 NDV

>member
-1 MKQEDIKYYTFNDVV
+1 MKQDNIKYYTFKDVV
-16 NIALQKTNLKQN
+16 NTALQKSSMLQN
-28 KKDIPGDAEFSL
+28 RKDVPGDVEFSL

-58 CIDQTELGYLV
+58 CTDQTELGYIV

-80 SEKQNEGISVKMT
+80 SEKQNEGISVKLT
-93 DFFLREHNLRWNE
+93 DFFLREHNLKWDE
-106 AKSTYESLYRIK
+106 TKSTYEGLYRNK
-118 YENAQPQTEK
+118 YENTKPQTEK
-128 LNYIV
+128 LNYIY
-133 ISTELNTKKILV
+133 ISTNLNTKKILV

-152 FNSIGYLLENTSNC
+152 FNSIGFLLESTQNC
-166 LIDLGIL
+166 LLDLGNL
-173 GQFSCNNR
+173 GQFLCNNR
-181 LVYQIPSKLKN
+181 VVYQVPSKLKGDN
-192 DSISNKKTTIKSL
+192 VSNKKTTIKSL
-205 IDRTQKVQNKE
+205 IGRTQKGLNAE
-216 EEKIETIDNLEENKE
+216 EEKKEDYINENDIDYNQR
-231 KETEELK
+231 ETEELK
-238 EKIENDINQAEK
+238 EKIEKNIDQVNKEDK
-250 SDKAKNLIGYEG
+250 SRNLIGTQEE
-262 DGLTE
+262 GLTDK
-267 QEKLEIMN
+267 EKLEIKN
-275 AKQVIKDT
+275 AKNIINEVTGAK
-283 LKPNN
+283 KPMQIG
-288 LNKSSSEFKKL
+288 KL
-299 MNEGEEQKIQLENDY
+299 PYGEEQKITPEDDY
-314 YTDQIVASIN
+314 YKES
-324 KKKLPPVKTKKI
+324 KKKLPPLRAKRI
-336 IHIPMKEE
+336 INIPMKEE
-344 KWNLIDMFHADFK
+344 RWKLIDMFHSDFK
-357 VVRVQKAKANPV
+357 VVRIQKAKANPV

-406 IIDKTTK
+406 IIDKTNK

-423 FKYRNTKFDEPA
+423 FKYRNTQFEELA
-435 TEMEEYIYIIKHDNI
+435 TEDEEYLYIIKRGNI
-450 SAEKIELKKEA
+450 NPEKIELKKEA
-461 YKRYQN
+461 HKRYQN
-467 FILNSISDDYIAVMK
+467 FIMNSINEDYIATMK
-482 GDWLFEI
+482 GDWLVEI
-489 IKMINRV
+489 IKLINRV

-501 YDILVNTSFREMTQ
+501 YDILVNSSFGEMFQ

-538 LNIPISFRRIKE
+538 LNIQTSFRKIKE
-550 YAEEQVQ
+550 YAEEKVT
-557 RPSDG
+557 RPSDN

-583 MCENATKIMNYFAT
+583 MCENATLIMNYFSTYLAN
-597 KLTSTSY
+597 TSY
-604 INLSDVTG
+604 INLTDVIG

-617 VKLAKFSENQKN
+617 VKLVKFSENQKN

-636 LVNEEWRKYVENI
+636 LVNEKWKKYVENI

-678 IIGSIHQYYV
+678 IIGSIHQYYE
-688 FIKQFKQEKYIT
+688 FIKQFKQEKYLT

-705 DSQFNPNTIFQ
+705 DSQFNPETIFQ
-716 KSFIEVELKEHPS
+716 KSFIEVELKES
-729 GEKFTFS
+729 ENGEKFTFS
-736 DELTDLH
+736 DELAELH
-743 TTLTDIIKE
+743 TALTNVIKD

-784 QEVTEMYNEIDS
+784 QEVTEIFNEIDA
-796 IINENLEVIAQVTD
+796 IIGENLEVIAHVTD
-810 LYKPF
+810 LYQPF

-829 AGSPKREDFKK
+829 ASAPKRDDFKK
-840 RIQTYEEKRE
+840 RIQTYEEKK
-850 LLNTMPNFLYMNL
+850 LLLDTMPNFLYMNL

-871 NSTIRKKIEGFI
+871 NNTIRKKIEGFI

-888 NILNTNILLKSKN
+888 SILNTNILLKSKN

-975 QSIKACHDSFIQIEI
+975 QSIKACHDSFIQIEM

-1060 CQARLKEVVEKEGYL
+1060 CQARLKDVVEKEGYL

-1108 VYKKQ
+1108 VYKKE
-1113 REDLLWQINFDELD
+1113 REDLLWQINFEDLD

-1149 IYKAKVEFESFKLTV
+1149 IYKAKLEFESFKLTV
-1164 ELARLL
+1164 ELSKII

-1181 VEEREIFSDNKIYCA
+1181 IEEKEIYSDNKIYCT
-1196 EMAKF
+1196 EMAKY
-1201 FPPNFIKEDD
+1201 FPANFVKEDD
-1211 EDAQAAF
+1211 EDAQSAF

-1225 IQKFNKTLEKS
+1225 VQKYSKSLEK
-1236 KNEIEKLVEEWKI
+1236 NRAEMEKLIEEWKI
-1249 IHNMHDIEPKIVA
+1249 IHNMHDIEPQIVS
-1262 EIDIEFVG
+1262 EIDIEFVP
-1270 DKYNKKEFPIINHE
+1270 DKYNKKEYPIINHD
-1284 SFEKVLK
+1284 SFENILK
-1291 ALETNINLV
+1291 ALDNNINLV
-1300 DEKLKELEE
+1300 DKKLTELEE

-1333 IKELKNAQMNLEKLM
+1333 IKQLKEVQFNLEKLM
-1348 DQNADIKKK
+1348 DQNAEIKKK

-1368 KQFRGLMEILTAKKM
+1368 KQFRGLMDILNAKKM

-1393 KFSNNIK
+1393 KFVNNLK
-1400 ELERLFGDIRRNL
+1400 ELEKLFGDIKRNL
-1413 NDI
+1413 NDL

>member
-1 MKQEDIKYYTFNDVV
+1 MKQENIKYYTFKDVV
-16 NIALQKTNLKQN
+16 NTALQKTSILQS
-28 KKDIPGDAEFSL
+28 KKDVPGDVEFSL

-58 CIDQTELGYLV
+58 CTDQTELGFVV

-80 SEKQNEGISVKMT
+80 SEKQNEGISVKLT
-93 DFFLREHNLRWNE
+93 DFFLREHNLKWDE
-106 AKSTYESLYRIK
+106 TKSTYESLYRNK
-118 YENAQPQTEK
+118 YENTKPQVEK
-128 LNYIV
+128 LNYIY
-133 ISTELNTKKILV
+133 ISTNLNTKKILV

-152 FNSIGYLLENTSNC
+152 FNSIGYLLESTPSC
-166 LIDLGIL
+166 LLDLGNL
-173 GQFSCNNR
+173 GQFLCNNR
-181 LVYQIPSKLKN
+181 VVFQVPSKIKS
-192 DSISNKKTTIKSL
+192 DSVSNKKTTIKSL
-205 IDRTQKVQNKE
+205 IDRTQKGLSKE
-216 EEKIETIDNLEENKE
+216 ERKQNEYYTENE
-231 KETEELK
+231 MDYNQKETEELK
-238 EKIENDINQAEK
+238 EKIEKSIDLISKEDRGKNLIGTQEEGLTEK
-250 SDKAKNLIGYEG
+250 EKLEIRNAKNLIKELTGG
-262 DGLTE
+262 D
-267 QEKLEIMN
+267 
-275 AKQVIKDT
+275 IKSH
-283 LKPNN
+283 
-288 LNKSSSEFKKL
+288 NKYS
-299 MNEGEEQKIQLENDY
+299 GREEQKIPTEDEY
-314 YTDQIVASIN
+314 YQEHLSVTN
-324 KKKLPPVKTKKI
+324 KKKLPPLKAKRIVN
-336 IHIPMKEE
+336 IPMREE
-344 KWNLIDMFHADFK
+344 RWNLIDMFHSDFK
-357 VVRVQKAKANPV
+357 VVRILKAKANPV

-406 IIDKTTK
+406 IIDKTNK

-423 FKYRNTKFDEPA
+423 FKYRNTKFEELA
-435 TEMEEYIYIIKHDNI
+435 TEDEEYLYVIKRGNI
-450 SAEKIELKKEA
+450 NPEKIELKKEA
-461 YKRYQN
+461 HKRYQN
-467 FILNSISDDYIAVMK
+467 FIMNSINEDYIATMK
-482 GDWLFEI
+482 GNWLVEI
-489 IKMINRV
+489 IKLINRL
-496 YLMKQ
+496 YLMKE
-501 YDILVNTSFREMTQ
+501 YEILVNSSFTEMFQ
-515 DYKRAMKTSILDYIL
+515 DYKKAMKTSILDYIL

-538 LNIPISFRRIKE
+538 LNIQTSFRKIKE
-550 YAEEQVQ
+550 YAEEKVT
-557 RPSDG
+557 RPSDN

-583 MCENATKIMNYFAT
+583 MCENATLIMNYFSTFLAN
-597 KLTSTSY
+597 TSY

-617 VKLAKFSENQKN
+617 IKLLKFSENQKN

-636 LVNEEWRKYVENI
+636 LVNEKWKKYVENI

-678 IIGSIHQYYV
+678 IIGSIHQYYE
-688 FIKQFKQEKYIT
+688 FIKQFKQDKYLT

-705 DSQFNPNTIFQ
+705 DSQFNPDTIFQ
-716 KSFIEVELKEHPS
+716 KSFIEVELKES
-729 GEKFTFS
+729 QNGEKFAFS
-736 DELTDLH
+736 DELTELH
-743 TTLTDIIKE
+743 TALTNVIKD

-784 QEVTEMYNEIDS
+784 QEVTEMFNEIDT
-796 IINENLEVIAQVTD
+796 IIGENLEVISQVTD
-810 LYKPF
+810 LYQPF

-829 AGSPKREDFKK
+829 ESNPKREDFKK
-840 RIQTYEEKRE
+840 RIQTYEEKK
-850 LLNTMPNFLYMNL
+850 LLLDTMPNFLYMNL

-871 NSTIRKKIEGFI
+871 NNTIRKKIEGFI

-888 NILNTNILLKSKN
+888 SILNTNILLKSKN

-975 QSIKACHDSFIQIEI
+975 QSIKACHDSFIQIEM

-1010 DEERAK
+1010 DEERTR

-1060 CQARLKEVVEKEGYL
+1060 LQARLKEVVEKEGYL

-1097 KYFTFINKYKV
+1097 KYFNFINKYKT
-1108 VYKKQ
+1108 VYKKE
-1113 REDLLWQINFDELD
+1113 REDLLWQINFEDLD

-1149 IYKAKVEFESFKLTV
+1149 IYKAKLEFESFKLTV
-1164 ELARLL
+1164 ELAKII

-1181 VEEREIFSDNKIYCA
+1181 VEEKEIFSDNKIYCN
-1196 EMAKF
+1196 EMAKY
-1201 FPPNFIKEDD
+1201 FPVNFIREED

-1225 IQKFNKTLEKS
+1225 IQKFSKSLEKS
-1236 KNEIEKLVEEWKI
+1236 RPEMEKLIEEWKI
-1249 IHNMHDIEPKIVA
+1249 IHNMHDIEPQIVS
-1262 EIDIEFVG
+1262 EIDIEFVP
-1270 DKYNKKEFPIINHE
+1270 DKYNKKEYPIINHE
-1284 SFEKVLK
+1284 SFENILK
-1291 ALETNINLV
+1291 ALDTNINLV
-1300 DEKLKELEE
+1300 DKKLSELEE

-1333 IKELKNAQMNLEKLM
+1333 IIELKEVQLNLEKLM
-1348 DQNADIKKK
+1348 DQNAEIKKK

-1368 KQFRGLMEILTAKKM
+1368 KQYRGLMDILSAKKM

-1393 KFSNNIK
+1393 KFVNNLK
-1400 ELERLFGDIRRNL
+1400 ELEKLFGDIKRNL
-1413 NDI
+1413 NDL

>member
-1 MKQEDIKYYTFNDVV
+1 MKQNDMKYFTLNDII
-16 NIALQKTNLKQN
+16 NIALQKSSIGQN
-28 KKDIPGDAEFSL
+28 KGSSGDAEFSL

-58 CIDQTELGYLV
+58 CTEQTELGCLV

-80 SEKQNEGISVKMT
+80 SEKQKEGISVKLT
-93 DFFLREHNLRWNE
+93 DFFLKEHNLKWDE
-106 AKSTYESLYRIK
+106 QQSTYEGLYREK
-118 YENAQPQTEK
+118 YENSQPQIEK

-152 FNSIGYLLENTSNC
+152 FNSIGYLLENNSNC
-166 LIDLGIL
+166 LIDLGVL
-173 GQFSCNNR
+173 GQFISNNK
-181 LVYQIPSKLKN
+181 LVYQNPSKLKN
-192 DSISNKKTTIKSL
+192 EAINTKKTTIKSL
-205 IDRTQKVQNKE
+205 LNRTKNIVNKPE
-216 EEKIETIDNLEENKE
+216 EEKVSYNNTQENQR
-231 KETEELK
+231 ETEELK
-238 EKIENDINQAEK
+238 EKIQKNIIQEENYNK
-250 SDKAKNLIGYEG
+250 SKSIVGLEG
-262 DGLTE
+262 DGLTD
-267 QEKLEIMN
+267 QERLEIMN
-275 AKQVIKDT
+275 AKKVIKET
-283 LKPNN
+283 IKPNIS
-288 LNKSSSEFKKL
+288 KTSSEHKIIK
-299 MNEGEEQKIQLENDY
+299 EEEKGFQYQSKE
-314 YTDQIVASIN
+314 QIVAAMKQN
-324 KKKLPPVKTKKI
+324 LLPPIKAKKI

-344 KWNLIDMFHADFK
+344 KWNLIDMFHCDFK
-357 VVRVQKAKANPV
+357 VVRLQKAKANPV
-369 LFNVYSNTKAAPFTA
+369 LFNVYSNTKAAPFTS

-392 HRIGSFYSLSLQNF
+392 HRIGSFYSLSIQNF
-406 IIDKTTK
+406 IIDKTNK
-413 SIKRLTDDYF
+413 CIKKLADDYF
-423 FKYRNTKFDEPA
+423 YKFRNTKFEEPA
-435 TEMEEYIYIIKHDNI
+435 TETEEYLFIIRHDDVA
-450 SAEKIELKKEA
+450 AEKIELKKQA
-461 YKRYQN
+461 YQRYKN
-467 FILNSISDDYIAVMK
+467 FIMNSISDDYIAVMK

-501 YDILVNTSFREMTQ
+501 YDIIVNTCFKEMTQ
-515 DYKRAMKTSILDYIL
+515 DYKKAMKTSILDYIL

-538 LNIPISFRRIKE
+538 LNIPISFRTMKE
-550 YAEEQVQ
+550 YAEEKIK

-562 DYDWKMN
+562 EYDWKMN

-583 MCENATKIMNYFAT
+583 MCENASKIMNYFGKNLA
-597 KLTSTSY
+597 STSY
-604 INLSDVTG
+604 INLTDVIG

-617 VKLAKFSENQKN
+617 IKLVKFMENQKN
-629 QIEEEKN
+629 QIEEEKG
-636 LVNEEWRKYVENI
+636 LVNENWRKYVENV

-678 IIGSIHQYYV
+678 IIGSIHQYYL
-688 FIKQFKQEKYIT
+688 FIKQFKQEKYLT

-705 DSQFNPNTIFQ
+705 DSQFNPDTIFQ

-736 DELTDLH
+736 DELDDLH
-743 TTLTDIIKE
+743 ASLTNVIKD

-767 IKNAEKH
+767 IKNPEKH
-774 SNLWE
+774 SNLWNVPLDDEE
-779 VPFED
+779 VKN
-784 QEVTEMYNEIDS
+784 MYDEIDT
-796 IINENLEVIAQVTD
+796 IISENLKVIEKVTD

-815 EFVMKEKEEIEKFI
+815 EFVMKEKEDIEKFI
-829 AGSPKREDFKK
+829 ASSPKREDFKK
-840 RIQTYEEKRE
+840 KIDIYEQKRD
-850 LLNTMPNFLYMNL
+850 LLNKMPNFLYMNL
-863 IKINCSEL
+863 IKINCLEL
-871 NSTIRKKIEGFI
+871 NNQIRKKIESFI

-888 NILNTNILLKSKN
+888 SILSTNILLKSKN

-940 LLNDYEDFL
+940 LQNDYEDFL
-949 DWVFFYLS
+949 EWVFFYLS
-957 YDTYKVLEQAK
+957 YDTYKVLEQSK

-1010 DEERAK
+1010 DEERTK

-1032 EEIKNKIYGDD
+1032 EDIKNKIYGDD

-1051 EKKNEWALT
+1051 EKKNEWALA
-1060 CQARLKEVVEKEGYL
+1060 CQARLKDVVEKEGYL
-1075 GNAFTTEDERVEQCL
+1075 GNAFTTEDERVDQCL

-1108 VYKKQ
+1108 VYKKE
-1113 REDLLWQINFDELD
+1113 REDLLWQINFEDLD

-1138 SMHKIP
+1138 SMNKIP
-1144 TFKER
+1144 TFKDR
-1149 IYKAKVEFESFKLTV
+1149 IYKAKIEFESFKLTV
-1164 ELARLL
+1164 ELAKLIL
-1170 FPLVEIFQEEG
+1170 PIVEIFQEEG
-1181 VEEREIFSDNKIYCA
+1181 IEEKEIFLDNKIYCN
-1196 EMAKF
+1196 ELVKY
-1201 FPPNFIKEDD
+1201 FPANFIREED

-1218 ENLKFFD
+1218 ENLKFID
-1225 IQKFNKTLEKS
+1225 IQKYS
-1236 KNEIEKLVEEWKI
+1236 KNLERYKKEIEKYVEEWKI
-1249 IHNMHDIEPKIVA
+1249 IHNMHEIEPKIVA

-1270 DKYNKKEFPIINHE
+1270 DKYNKKEFPIINHD
-1284 SFEKVLK
+1284 SFETVLK
-1291 ALETNINLV
+1291 ALETNITLV
-1300 DEKLKELEE
+1300 NGKLSELEE
-1309 PKDEIIVVKTFKEIK
+1309 QKDEIIVVKTFKDIREMIK
-1324 EMMNDMNKI
+1324 EMNNVI
-1333 IKELKNAQMNLEKLM
+1333 QNLQTTQLNLEKLM
-1348 DQNADIKKK
+1348 DKSVEIKKK

-1368 KQFRGLMEILTAKKM
+1368 KQFRSLMDILSAKKM

-1393 KFSNNIK
+1393 KFNNNIK
-1400 ELERLFGDIRRNL
+1400 ELEKLFGDIKRNL
-1413 NDI
+1413 SEL

>member
-1 MKQEDIKYYTFNDVV
+1 MKQENIKYYTFKDVV
-16 NIALQKTNLKQN
+16 NTALQKTSILQS
-28 KKDIPGDAEFSL
+28 KKDVPGDVEFSL

-58 CIDQTELGYLV
+58 CTDQTELGFVV

-80 SEKQNEGISVKMT
+80 SEKQNEGISVKLT
-93 DFFLREHNLRWNE
+93 DFFLREHNLKWDE
-106 AKSTYESLYRIK
+106 TKSTYESLYRNK
-118 YENAQPQTEK
+118 YENTKPQVEK
-128 LNYIV
+128 LNYIY
-133 ISTELNTKKILV
+133 ISTNLNTKKILV

-152 FNSIGYLLENTSNC
+152 FNSIGYLLESTPSC
-166 LIDLGIL
+166 LLDLGNL
-173 GQFSCNNR
+173 GQFLCNNR
-181 LVYQIPSKLKN
+181 VVFQVPSKIKS
-192 DSISNKKTTIKSL
+192 DSVSNKKTTIKSL
-205 IDRTQKVQNKE
+205 IDRTQKGLSKE
-216 EEKIETIDNLEENKE
+216 ERKQNEYYTENE
-231 KETEELK
+231 MDYNQKETEELK
-238 EKIENDINQAEK
+238 EKIEKSIDLISKEDRGKNLIGTQEEGLTEK
-250 SDKAKNLIGYEG
+250 EKLEIRNAKNLIKELTGG
-262 DGLTE
+262 D
-267 QEKLEIMN
+267 
-275 AKQVIKDT
+275 IKSH
-283 LKPNN
+283 
-288 LNKSSSEFKKL
+288 NKYS
-299 MNEGEEQKIQLENDY
+299 GREEQKIPTEDEY
-314 YTDQIVASIN
+314 YQEHLSVTN
-324 KKKLPPVKTKKI
+324 KKKLPPLKAKRIVN
-336 IHIPMKEE
+336 IPMREE
-344 KWNLIDMFHADFK
+344 RWNLIDMFHSDFK
-357 VVRVQKAKANPV
+357 VVRILKAKANPV

-406 IIDKTTK
+406 IIDKTNK

-423 FKYRNTKFDEPA
+423 FKYRNTKFEELA
-435 TEMEEYIYIIKHDNI
+435 TEDEEYLYVIKRGNI
-450 SAEKIELKKEA
+450 NPEKIELKKEA
-461 YKRYQN
+461 HKRYQN
-467 FILNSISDDYIAVMK
+467 FIMNSINEDYIATMK
-482 GDWLFEI
+482 GNWLVEI
-489 IKMINRV
+489 IKLINRL
-496 YLMKQ
+496 YLMKE
-501 YDILVNTSFREMTQ
+501 YEILVNSSFTEMFQ
-515 DYKRAMKTSILDYIL
+515 DYKKAMKTSILDYIL

-538 LNIPISFRRIKE
+538 LNIQTSFRKIKE
-550 YAEEQVQ
+550 YAEEKVT
-557 RPSDG
+557 RPSDN

-583 MCENATKIMNYFAT
+583 MCENATLIMNYFSTFLAN
-597 KLTSTSY
+597 TSY

-617 VKLAKFSENQKN
+617 IKLLKFSENQKN

-636 LVNEEWRKYVENI
+636 LVNEKWKKYVENI

-678 IIGSIHQYYV
+678 IIGSIHQYYE
-688 FIKQFKQEKYIT
+688 FIKQFKQDKYLT

-705 DSQFNPNTIFQ
+705 DSQFNPDTIFQ
-716 KSFIEVELKEHPS
+716 KSFIEVELKES
-729 GEKFTFS
+729 QNGEKFAFS
-736 DELTDLH
+736 DELTELH
-743 TTLTDIIKE
+743 TALTNVIKD

-784 QEVTEMYNEIDS
+784 QEVTEMFNEIDT
-796 IINENLEVIAQVTD
+796 IIGENLEVISQVTD
-810 LYKPF
+810 LYQPF

-829 AGSPKREDFKK
+829 ESNPKREDFKK
-840 RIQTYEEKRE
+840 RIQTYEEKK
-850 LLNTMPNFLYMNL
+850 LLLDTMPNFLYMNL

-871 NSTIRKKIEGFI
+871 NNTIRKKIEGFI

-888 NILNTNILLKSKN
+888 SILNTNILLKSKN

-975 QSIKACHDSFIQIEI
+975 QSIKACHDSFIQIEM

-1010 DEERAK
+1010 DEERTR

-1060 CQARLKEVVEKEGYL
+1060 LQARLKEVVEKEGYL

-1097 KYFTFINKYKV
+1097 KYFNFINKYKT
-1108 VYKKQ
+1108 VYKKE
-1113 REDLLWQINFDELD
+1113 REDLLWQINFEDLD

-1149 IYKAKVEFESFKLTV
+1149 IYKAKLEFESFKLTV
-1164 ELARLL
+1164 ELAKII

-1181 VEEREIFSDNKIYCA
+1181 VEEKEIFSDNKIYCN
-1196 EMAKF
+1196 EMAKY
-1201 FPPNFIKEDD
+1201 FPVNFIREED

-1225 IQKFNKTLEKS
+1225 IQKFSKSLEKS
-1236 KNEIEKLVEEWKI
+1236 RPEMEKLIEEWKI
-1249 IHNMHDIEPKIVA
+1249 IHNMHDIEPQIVS
-1262 EIDIEFVG
+1262 EIDIEFVP
-1270 DKYNKKEFPIINHE
+1270 DKYNKKEYPIINHE
-1284 SFEKVLK
+1284 SFENILK
-1291 ALETNINLV
+1291 ALDTNINLV
-1300 DEKLKELEE
+1300 DKKLSELEE

-1324 EMMNDMNKI
+1324 EMMNDMNKTI
-1333 IKELKNAQMNLEKLM
+1333 IELKEVQLNLEKLM
-1348 DQNADIKKK
+1348 DQNAEIKKK

-1368 KQFRGLMEILTAKKM
+1368 KQYRGLMDILSAKKM

-1393 KFSNNIK
+1393 KFVNNLK
-1400 ELERLFGDIRRNL
+1400 ELEKLFGDIKRNL
-1413 NDI
+1413 NDL

>member
-1 MKQEDIKYYTFNDVV
+1 MKQENIKYYTFKDVV
-16 NIALQKTNLKQN
+16 NTALQKTSILQS
-28 KKDIPGDAEFSL
+28 KKDVPGDVEFSL

-58 CIDQTELGYLV
+58 CTDQTELGFVV

-80 SEKQNEGISVKMT
+80 SEKQNEGISVKLT
-93 DFFLREHNLRWNE
+93 DFFLREHNLKWDE
-106 AKSTYESLYRIK
+106 TKSTYESLYRNK
-118 YENAQPQTEK
+118 YENTKPQVEK
-128 LNYIV
+128 LNYIY
-133 ISTELNTKKILV
+133 ISTNLNTKKILV

-152 FNSIGYLLENTSNC
+152 FNSIGYLLESTPSC
-166 LIDLGIL
+166 LLDLGNL
-173 GQFSCNNR
+173 GQFLCNNR
-181 LVYQIPSKLKN
+181 VVFQVPSKIIS
-192 DSISNKKTTIKSL
+192 DSVSNKKTTIKSL
-205 IDRTQKVQNKE
+205 IDRTQKGLSKE
-216 EEKIETIDNLEENKE
+216 ERKQNEYYTENE
-231 KETEELK
+231 MDYNQKETEELK
-238 EKIENDINQAEK
+238 EKIEKSIDLISKEDRGKNLIGTQEEGLTEK
-250 SDKAKNLIGYEG
+250 EKLEIRNAKNLIKELTGG
-262 DGLTE
+262 D
-267 QEKLEIMN
+267 
-275 AKQVIKDT
+275 IKSH
-283 LKPNN
+283 
-288 LNKSSSEFKKL
+288 NKYS
-299 MNEGEEQKIQLENDY
+299 GREEQKIPTEDEY
-314 YTDQIVASIN
+314 YQEHLSVTN
-324 KKKLPPVKTKKI
+324 KKKLPPLKAKRIVN
-336 IHIPMKEE
+336 IPMREE
-344 KWNLIDMFHADFK
+344 RWNLIDMFHSDFK
-357 VVRVQKAKANPV
+357 VVRILKAKANPV

-406 IIDKTTK
+406 IIDKTNK

-423 FKYRNTKFDEPA
+423 FKYRNTKFEELA
-435 TEMEEYIYIIKHDNI
+435 TEDEEYLYVIKRGNI
-450 SAEKIELKKEA
+450 NPEKIELKKEA
-461 YKRYQN
+461 HKRYQN
-467 FILNSISDDYIAVMK
+467 FIMNSINEDYIATMK
-482 GDWLFEI
+482 GNWLVEI
-489 IKMINRV
+489 IKLINRL
-496 YLMKQ
+496 YLMKE
-501 YDILVNTSFREMTQ
+501 YEILVNSSFTEMFQ
-515 DYKRAMKTSILDYIL
+515 DYKKAMKTSILDYIL

-538 LNIPISFRRIKE
+538 LNIQTSFRKIKE
-550 YAEEQVQ
+550 YAEEKVT
-557 RPSDG
+557 RPSDN

-583 MCENATKIMNYFAT
+583 MCENATLIMNYFSTFLAN
-597 KLTSTSY
+597 TSY

-617 VKLAKFSENQKN
+617 IKLLKFSENQKN

-636 LVNEEWRKYVENI
+636 LVNEKWKKYVENI

-678 IIGSIHQYYV
+678 IIGSIHQYYE
-688 FIKQFKQEKYIT
+688 FIKQFKQDKYLT

-705 DSQFNPNTIFQ
+705 DSQFNPDTIFQ
-716 KSFIEVELKEHPS
+716 KSFIEVELKES
-729 GEKFTFS
+729 QNGEKFAFS
-736 DELTDLH
+736 DELTELH
-743 TTLTDIIKE
+743 TALTNVIKD

-784 QEVTEMYNEIDS
+784 QEVTEMFNEIDT
-796 IINENLEVIAQVTD
+796 IIGENLEVISQVTD
-810 LYKPF
+810 LYQPF

-829 AGSPKREDFKK
+829 ESNPKREDFKK
-840 RIQTYEEKRE
+840 RIQTYEEKK
-850 LLNTMPNFLYMNL
+850 LLLDTMPNFLYMNL

-871 NSTIRKKIEGFI
+871 NNTIRKKIEGFI

-888 NILNTNILLKSKN
+888 SILNTNILLKSKN

-975 QSIKACHDSFIQIEI
+975 QSIKACHDSFIQIEM

-1010 DEERAK
+1010 DEERTR

-1060 CQARLKEVVEKEGYL
+1060 LQARLKEVVEKEGYL

-1097 KYFTFINKYKV
+1097 KYFNFINKYKT
-1108 VYKKQ
+1108 VYKKE
-1113 REDLLWQINFDELD
+1113 REDLLWQINFEDLD

-1149 IYKAKVEFESFKLTV
+1149 IYKAKLEFESFKLTV
-1164 ELARLL
+1164 ELAKII

-1181 VEEREIFSDNKIYCA
+1181 VEEKEIFSDNKIYCN
-1196 EMAKF
+1196 EMAKY
-1201 FPPNFIKEDD
+1201 FPVNFIREED

-1225 IQKFNKTLEKS
+1225 IQKFSKSLEKS
-1236 KNEIEKLVEEWKI
+1236 RPEMEKLIEEWKI
-1249 IHNMHDIEPKIVA
+1249 IHNMHDIEPQIVS
-1262 EIDIEFVG
+1262 EIDIEFVP
-1270 DKYNKKEFPIINHE
+1270 DKYNKKEYPIINHE
-1284 SFEKVLK
+1284 SFENILK
-1291 ALETNINLV
+1291 ALDTNINLV
-1300 DEKLKELEE
+1300 DKKLSELEE

-1333 IKELKNAQMNLEKLM
+1333 IIELKEVQLNLEKLM
-1348 DQNADIKKK
+1348 DQNAEIKKK

-1368 KQFRGLMEILTAKKM
+1368 KQYRGLMDILSAKKM

-1393 KFSNNIK
+1393 KFVNNLK
-1400 ELERLFGDIRRNL
+1400 ELEKLFGDIKRNL
-1413 NDI
+1413 NDL

>member
-1 MKQEDIKYYTFNDVV
+1 MKQENIKYYTFKDVV
-16 NIALQKTNLKQN
+16 NTALQKTSILQS
-28 KKDIPGDAEFSL
+28 KKDVPGDVEFSL

-58 CIDQTELGYLV
+58 CTDQTELGFVV

-80 SEKQNEGISVKMT
+80 SEKQNEGISVKLT
-93 DFFLREHNLRWNE
+93 DFFLREHNLKWDE
-106 AKSTYESLYRIK
+106 TKSTYESLYRNK
-118 YENAQPQTEK
+118 YENTKPQVEK
-128 LNYIV
+128 LNYIY
-133 ISTELNTKKILV
+133 ISTNLNTKKILV

-152 FNSIGYLLENTSNC
+152 FNSIGYLLESTPSC
-166 LIDLGIL
+166 LLDLGNL
-173 GQFSCNNR
+173 GQFLCNNR
-181 LVYQIPSKLKN
+181 VVFQVPSKIKS
-192 DSISNKKTTIKSL
+192 DSVSNKKTTIKSL
-205 IDRTQKVQNKE
+205 IDRTQKGLSKE
-216 EEKIETIDNLEENKE
+216 ERKQNEYYTENE
-231 KETEELK
+231 MDYNQKETEELK
-238 EKIENDINQAEK
+238 EKIEKSIDLISKEDRGKNLIGTQEEGLTEK
-250 SDKAKNLIGYEG
+250 EKLEIRNAKNLIKELTGG
-262 DGLTE
+262 D
-267 QEKLEIMN
+267 
-275 AKQVIKDT
+275 IKSH
-283 LKPNN
+283 
-288 LNKSSSEFKKL
+288 NKYS
-299 MNEGEEQKIQLENDY
+299 GREEQKIPTEDEY
-314 YTDQIVASIN
+314 YQEHLSVIN
-324 KKKLPPVKTKKI
+324 KKKLPPLKAKRIVN
-336 IHIPMKEE
+336 IPMREE
-344 KWNLIDMFHADFK
+344 RWNLIDMFHSDFK
-357 VVRVQKAKANPV
+357 VVRILKAKANPV

-406 IIDKTTK
+406 IIDKTNK

-423 FKYRNTKFDEPA
+423 FKYRNTKFEELA
-435 TEMEEYIYIIKHDNI
+435 TEDEEYLYVIKRGNI
-450 SAEKIELKKEA
+450 NPEKIELKKEA
-461 YKRYQN
+461 HKRYQN
-467 FILNSISDDYIAVMK
+467 FIMNSINEDYIATMK
-482 GDWLFEI
+482 GNWLVEI
-489 IKMINRV
+489 IKLINRL
-496 YLMKQ
+496 YLMKE
-501 YDILVNTSFREMTQ
+501 YEILVNSSFTEMFQ
-515 DYKRAMKTSILDYIL
+515 DYKKAMKTSILDYIL

-538 LNIPISFRRIKE
+538 LNIQTSFRKIKE
-550 YAEEQVQ
+550 YAEEKVT
-557 RPSDG
+557 RPSDN

-583 MCENATKIMNYFAT
+583 MCENATLIMNYFSTFLAN
-597 KLTSTSY
+597 TSY

-617 VKLAKFSENQKN
+617 IKLLKFSENQKN

-636 LVNEEWRKYVENI
+636 LVNEKWKKYVENI

-678 IIGSIHQYYV
+678 IIGSIHQYYE
-688 FIKQFKQEKYIT
+688 FIKQFKQDKYLT

-705 DSQFNPNTIFQ
+705 DSQFNPDTIFQ
-716 KSFIEVELKEHPS
+716 KSFIEVELKES
-729 GEKFTFS
+729 QNGEKFAFS
-736 DELTDLH
+736 DELTELH
-743 TTLTDIIKE
+743 TALTNVIKDIID
-752 IIECSKGVERPDNMF
+752 CSKGVERPDNMF

-784 QEVTEMYNEIDS
+784 QEVTEMFNEIDT
-796 IINENLEVIAQVTD
+796 IIGENLEVISQVTD
-810 LYKPF
+810 LYQPF

-829 AGSPKREDFKK
+829 ESNPKREDFKK
-840 RIQTYEEKRE
+840 RIQTYEEKK
-850 LLNTMPNFLYMNL
+850 LLLDTMPNFLYMNL

-871 NSTIRKKIEGFI
+871 NNTIRKKIEGFI

-888 NILNTNILLKSKN
+888 SILNTNILLKSKN

-975 QSIKACHDSFIQIEI
+975 QSIKACHDSFIQIEM

-1010 DEERAK
+1010 DEERTR

-1060 CQARLKEVVEKEGYL
+1060 LQARLKEVVEKEGYL

-1097 KYFTFINKYKV
+1097 KYFNFINKYKT
-1108 VYKKQ
+1108 VYKKE
-1113 REDLLWQINFDELD
+1113 REDLLWQINFEDLD

-1149 IYKAKVEFESFKLTV
+1149 IYKAKLEFESFKLTV
-1164 ELARLL
+1164 ELAKII

-1181 VEEREIFSDNKIYCA
+1181 VEEKEIFSDNKIYCN
-1196 EMAKF
+1196 EMAKY
-1201 FPPNFIKEDD
+1201 FPVNFIREED

-1225 IQKFNKTLEKS
+1225 IQKFSKSLEKS
-1236 KNEIEKLVEEWKI
+1236 RPEMEKLIEEWKI
-1249 IHNMHDIEPKIVA
+1249 IHNMHDIEPQIVS
-1262 EIDIEFVG
+1262 EIDIEFVP
-1270 DKYNKKEFPIINHE
+1270 DKYNKKEYPIINHE
-1284 SFEKVLK
+1284 SFENILK
-1291 ALETNINLV
+1291 ALDTNINLV
-1300 DEKLKELEE
+1300 DKKLSELEE

-1333 IKELKNAQMNLEKLM
+1333 IIELKEVQLNLEKLM
-1348 DQNADIKKK
+1348 DQNAEIKKK

-1368 KQFRGLMEILTAKKM
+1368 KQYRGLMDILSAKKM

-1393 KFSNNIK
+1393 KFVNNLK
-1400 ELERLFGDIRRNL
+1400 ELEKLFGDIKRNL
-1413 NDI
+1413 NDL

>member
-1 MKQEDIKYYTFNDVV
+1 MKQENIKYYTFKDVV
-16 NIALQKTNLKQN
+16 NTSLQKTSLLQS
-28 KKDIPGDAEFSL
+28 KKEVPGDVEFSL

-58 CIDQTELGYLV
+58 CTDQTELGFVV

-80 SEKQNEGISVKMT
+80 SEKQNEGISVKLT
-93 DFFLREHNLRWNE
+93 DFFLREHNLKWDE
-106 AKSTYESLYRIK
+106 TQSTYESLYRNK
-118 YENAQPQTEK
+118 YENTKPQIEK
-128 LNYIV
+128 LNYIY
-133 ISTELNTKKILV
+133 ISTNLNTKKILV

-152 FNSIGYLLENTSNC
+152 FNSIGYLLESTPNC
-166 LIDLGIL
+166 LLDLGNL
-173 GQFSCNNR
+173 GQFICNNR
-181 LVYQIPSKLKN
+181 VVHQVPSKIKG
-192 DSISNKKTTIKSL
+192 DSVSNKKTTIKSL
-205 IDRTQKVQNKE
+205 IDRSNKGLGNEERKQNDYFNE
-216 EEKIETIDNLEENKE
+216 MEMDYNERD
-231 KETEELK
+231 TEELK
-238 EKIENDINQAEK
+238 EKIEKSISLVSKEDFGRSLMSEEGLTEK
-250 SDKAKNLIGYEG
+250 EKLEIKNAKNLIKEFTGG
-262 DGLTE
+262 D
-267 QEKLEIMN
+267 
-275 AKQVIKDT
+275 
-283 LKPNN
+283 
-288 LNKSSSEFKKL
+288 KKKHRPSK
-299 MNEGEEQKIQLENDY
+299 EEQKIPTEEEYYHEQLSV
-314 YTDQIVASIN
+314 TN
-324 KKKLPPVKTKKI
+324 KKKLPPLKPKRIVN
-336 IHIPMKEE
+336 IPMREE
-344 KWNLIDMFHADFK
+344 RWNLIDMFHADFK
-357 VVRVQKAKANPV
+357 VVRILKAKANPV

-406 IIDKTTK
+406 IIDKTNK

-423 FKYRNTKFDEPA
+423 FKYRNTKFEELA
-435 TEMEEYIYIIKHDNI
+435 TEDEEYLYVIKRGNI
-450 SAEKIELKKEA
+450 NPEKIELKKEA
-461 YKRYQN
+461 HKRYQN
-467 FILNSISDDYIAVMK
+467 FIMNSINEDYIATMK
-482 GDWLFEI
+482 GNWLVEI
-489 IKMINRV
+489 IKLINRL
-496 YLMKQ
+496 YLMKE
-501 YDILVNTSFREMTQ
+501 YEILVNSSFTEMFQ
-515 DYKRAMKTSILDYIL
+515 DYKKAMKTSILDYIL

-538 LNIPISFRRIKE
+538 LNIQTSFRKIKE
-550 YAEEQVQ
+550 YAEEKVT
-557 RPSDG
+557 RPSDN

-583 MCENATKIMNYFAT
+583 MCENATLIMNYFSTFLAN
-597 KLTSTSY
+597 TSY

-617 VKLAKFSENQKN
+617 IKLLKFSENQKN

-636 LVNEEWRKYVENI
+636 LVNEKWKKYVENI

-678 IIGSIHQYYV
+678 IIGSIHQYYE
-688 FIKQFKQEKYIT
+688 FIKQFKQDKYLT

-705 DSQFNPNTIFQ
+705 DSQFNPDTIFQ
-716 KSFIEVELKEHPS
+716 KSFIEVELKES
-729 GEKFTFS
+729 QNGEKFAFS
-736 DELTDLH
+736 DELTELH
-743 TTLTDIIKE
+743 TALTNVIKD

-784 QEVTEMYNEIDS
+784 QEVTEMFNEIDT
-796 IINENLEVIAQVTD
+796 IIGENLEVISQVTD
-810 LYKPF
+810 LYQPF

-829 AGSPKREDFKK
+829 ESNPKREDFKK
-840 RIQTYEEKRE
+840 RIQTYEEKK
-850 LLNTMPNFLYMNL
+850 LLLDTMPNFLYMNL

-871 NSTIRKKIEGFI
+871 NNTIRKKIEGFI

-888 NILNTNILLKSKN
+888 SILNTNILLKSKN

-975 QSIKACHDSFIQIEI
+975 QSIKACHDSFIQIEM

-1010 DEERAK
+1010 DEERTR

-1060 CQARLKEVVEKEGYL
+1060 LQARLKEVVEKEGYL

-1097 KYFTFINKYKV
+1097 KYFNFINKYKT
-1108 VYKKQ
+1108 VYKKE
-1113 REDLLWQINFDELD
+1113 REDLLWQINFEDLD

-1149 IYKAKVEFESFKLTV
+1149 IYKAKLEFESFKLTV
-1164 ELARLL
+1164 ELAKII

-1181 VEEREIFSDNKIYCA
+1181 VEEKEIFSDNKIYCN
-1196 EMAKF
+1196 EMAKY
-1201 FPPNFIKEDD
+1201 FPVNFIREED

-1225 IQKFNKTLEKS
+1225 IQKFSKSLEKS
-1236 KNEIEKLVEEWKI
+1236 RPEMEKLIEEWKI
-1249 IHNMHDIEPKIVA
+1249 IHNMHDIEPQIVS
-1262 EIDIEFVG
+1262 EIDIEFVP
-1270 DKYNKKEFPIINHE
+1270 DKYNKKEYPIINHE
-1284 SFEKVLK
+1284 SFENILK
-1291 ALETNINLV
+1291 ALDTNINLV
-1300 DEKLKELEE
+1300 DKKLSELEE

-1333 IKELKNAQMNLEKLM
+1333 IIELKEVQLNLEKLM
-1348 DQNADIKKK
+1348 DQNAEIKKK

-1368 KQFRGLMEILTAKKM
+1368 KQYRGLMDILSAKKM

-1393 KFSNNIK
+1393 KFVNNLK
-1400 ELERLFGDIRRNL
+1400 ELEKLFGDIKRNL
-1413 NDI
+1413 NDL

>member
-1 MKQEDIKYYTFNDVV
+1 MKQENIKYYTFKDVV
-16 NIALQKTNLKQN
+16 NTALQKTSILQS
-28 KKDIPGDAEFSL
+28 KKDVPGDVEFSL

-58 CIDQTELGYLV
+58 CTDQTELGFVV

-80 SEKQNEGISVKMT
+80 SEKQNEGISVKLT
-93 DFFLREHNLRWNE
+93 DFFLREHNLKWDE
-106 AKSTYESLYRIK
+106 TKSTYESLYRNK
-118 YENAQPQTEK
+118 YENTKPQVEK
-128 LNYIV
+128 LNYIY
-133 ISTELNTKKILV
+133 ISTNLNTKKILV

-152 FNSIGYLLENTSNC
+152 FNSIGYLLESTPSC
-166 LIDLGIL
+166 LLDLGNL
-173 GQFSCNNR
+173 GQFLCNNR
-181 LVYQIPSKLKN
+181 VVFQVPSKIKS
-192 DSISNKKTTIKSL
+192 DSVSNKKTTIKSL
-205 IDRTQKVQNKE
+205 IDRTQKGLSKE
-216 EEKIETIDNLEENKE
+216 ERKQNEYYTENE
-231 KETEELK
+231 MDYNQKETEELK
-238 EKIENDINQAEK
+238 EKIEKSIDLISKEDRGKNLIGTQEEGLTEK
-250 SDKAKNLIGYEG
+250 EKLEIRNAKNLIK
-262 DGLTE
+262 GLTGGD
-267 QEKLEIMN
+267 
-275 AKQVIKDT
+275 IKSH
-283 LKPNN
+283 
-288 LNKSSSEFKKL
+288 NKYS
-299 MNEGEEQKIQLENDY
+299 GREEQKIPTEDEY
-314 YTDQIVASIN
+314 YQEHLSVIN
-324 KKKLPPVKTKKI
+324 KKKLPPLKAKRIVN
-336 IHIPMKEE
+336 IPMREE
-344 KWNLIDMFHADFK
+344 RWNLIDMFHSDFK
-357 VVRVQKAKANPV
+357 VVRILKAKANPV

-406 IIDKTTK
+406 IIDKTNK

-423 FKYRNTKFDEPA
+423 FKYRNTKFEELA
-435 TEMEEYIYIIKHDNI
+435 TEDEEYLYVIKRGNI
-450 SAEKIELKKEA
+450 NPEKIELKKEA
-461 YKRYQN
+461 HKRYQN
-467 FILNSISDDYIAVMK
+467 FIMNSINEDYIATMK
-482 GDWLFEI
+482 GNWLVEI
-489 IKMINRV
+489 IKLINRL
-496 YLMKQ
+496 YLMKE
-501 YDILVNTSFREMTQ
+501 YEILVNSSFTEMFQ
-515 DYKRAMKTSILDYIL
+515 DYKKAMKTSILDYIL

-538 LNIPISFRRIKE
+538 LNIQTSFRKIKE
-550 YAEEQVQ
+550 YAEEKVT
-557 RPSDG
+557 RPSDN

-583 MCENATKIMNYFAT
+583 MCENATLIMNYFSTFLAN
-597 KLTSTSY
+597 TSY

-617 VKLAKFSENQKN
+617 IKLLKFSENQKN

-636 LVNEEWRKYVENI
+636 LVNEKWKKYVENI

-678 IIGSIHQYYV
+678 IIGSIHQYYE
-688 FIKQFKQEKYIT
+688 FIKQFKQDKYLT

-705 DSQFNPNTIFQ
+705 DSQFNPDTIFQ
-716 KSFIEVELKEHPS
+716 KSFIEVELKES
-729 GEKFTFS
+729 QNGEKFAFS
-736 DELTDLH
+736 DELTELH
-743 TTLTDIIKE
+743 TALTNVIKD

-784 QEVTEMYNEIDS
+784 QEVTEMFNEIDT
-796 IINENLEVIAQVTD
+796 IIGENLEVISQVTD
-810 LYKPF
+810 LYQPF

-829 AGSPKREDFKK
+829 ESNPKREDFKK
-840 RIQTYEEKRE
+840 RIQTYEEKK
-850 LLNTMPNFLYMNL
+850 LLLDTMPNFLYMNL

-871 NSTIRKKIEGFI
+871 NNTIRKKIEGFI

-888 NILNTNILLKSKN
+888 SILNTNILLKSKN

-975 QSIKACHDSFIQIEI
+975 QSIKACHDSFIQIEM

-1010 DEERAK
+1010 DEERTR

-1060 CQARLKEVVEKEGYL
+1060 LQARLKEVVEKEGYL

-1097 KYFTFINKYKV
+1097 KYFNFINKYKT
-1108 VYKKQ
+1108 VYKKE
-1113 REDLLWQINFDELD
+1113 REDLLWQINFEDLD

-1149 IYKAKVEFESFKLTV
+1149 IYKAKLEFESFKLTV
-1164 ELARLL
+1164 ELAKII

-1181 VEEREIFSDNKIYCA
+1181 VEEKEIFSDNKIYCN
-1196 EMAKF
+1196 EMAKY
-1201 FPPNFIKEDD
+1201 FPVNFIREED

-1225 IQKFNKTLEKS
+1225 IQKFSKSLEKS
-1236 KNEIEKLVEEWKI
+1236 RPEMEKLIEEWKI
-1249 IHNMHDIEPKIVA
+1249 IHNMHDIEPQIVS
-1262 EIDIEFVG
+1262 EIDIEFVP
-1270 DKYNKKEFPIINHE
+1270 DKYNKKEYPIINHE
-1284 SFEKVLK
+1284 SFENILK
-1291 ALETNINLV
+1291 ALDTNINLV
-1300 DEKLKELEE
+1300 DKKLSELEE

-1333 IKELKNAQMNLEKLM
+1333 IIELKEVQLNLEKLM
-1348 DQNADIKKK
+1348 DQNAEIKKK

-1368 KQFRGLMEILTAKKM
+1368 KQYRGLMDILSAKKM

-1393 KFSNNIK
+1393 KFVNNLK
-1400 ELERLFGDIRRNL
+1400 ELEKLFGDIKRNL
-1413 NDI
+1413 NDL

>member
-1 MKQEDIKYYTFNDVV
+1 MKQENIKYYTFKDVV
-16 NIALQKTNLKQN
+16 NTALQKTSILQS
-28 KKDIPGDAEFSL
+28 KKDVPGDVEFSL

-58 CIDQTELGYLV
+58 CTDQTELGFVV

-80 SEKQNEGISVKMT
+80 SEKQNEGISVKLT
-93 DFFLREHNLRWNE
+93 DFFLREHNLKWDE
-106 AKSTYESLYRIK
+106 TKSTYESLYRNK
-118 YENAQPQTEK
+118 YENTKPQVEK
-128 LNYIV
+128 LNYIY
-133 ISTELNTKKILV
+133 ISTNLNTKKILV

-152 FNSIGYLLENTSNC
+152 FNSIGYLLESTPSC
-166 LIDLGIL
+166 LLDLGNL
-173 GQFSCNNR
+173 GQFLCDNR
-181 LVYQIPSKLKN
+181 VVFQVPSKIKS
-192 DSISNKKTTIKSL
+192 DSVSNKKTTIKSL
-205 IDRTQKVQNKE
+205 IDRTQKGLSKE
-216 EEKIETIDNLEENKE
+216 ERKQNEYYTENE
-231 KETEELK
+231 MDYNQKETEELK
-238 EKIENDINQAEK
+238 EKIEKSIDLISKEDRGKNLIGTQEEGLTEK
-250 SDKAKNLIGYEG
+250 EKLEIRNAKNLIKELTGG
-262 DGLTE
+262 D
-267 QEKLEIMN
+267 
-275 AKQVIKDT
+275 IKSH
-283 LKPNN
+283 
-288 LNKSSSEFKKL
+288 NKYS
-299 MNEGEEQKIQLENDY
+299 GREEQKIPTEDEY
-314 YTDQIVASIN
+314 YQGHLSVIN
-324 KKKLPPVKTKKI
+324 KKKLPPLKAKRIVN
-336 IHIPMKEE
+336 IPMREE
-344 KWNLIDMFHADFK
+344 RWNLIDMFHSDFK
-357 VVRVQKAKANPV
+357 VVRILKAKANPV

-406 IIDKTTK
+406 IIDKTNK

-423 FKYRNTKFDEPA
+423 FKYRNTKFEELA
-435 TEMEEYIYIIKHDNI
+435 TEDEEYLYVIKRGNI
-450 SAEKIELKKEA
+450 NPEKIELKKEA
-461 YKRYQN
+461 HKRYQN
-467 FILNSISDDYIAVMK
+467 FIMNSINEDYIATMK
-482 GDWLFEI
+482 GNWLVEI
-489 IKMINRV
+489 IKLINRL
-496 YLMKQ
+496 YLMKE
-501 YDILVNTSFREMTQ
+501 YEILVNSSFTEMFQ
-515 DYKRAMKTSILDYIL
+515 DYKKAMKTSILDYIL

-538 LNIPISFRRIKE
+538 LNIQTSFRKIKE
-550 YAEEQVQ
+550 YAEEKVT
-557 RPSDG
+557 RPSDN

-583 MCENATKIMNYFAT
+583 MCENATLIMNYFSTFLAN
-597 KLTSTSY
+597 TSY

-617 VKLAKFSENQKN
+617 IKLLKFSENQKN

-636 LVNEEWRKYVENI
+636 LVNEKWKKYVENI

-678 IIGSIHQYYV
+678 IIGSIHQYYE
-688 FIKQFKQEKYIT
+688 FIKQFKQDKYLT

-705 DSQFNPNTIFQ
+705 DSQFNPDTIFQ
-716 KSFIEVELKEHPS
+716 KSFIEVELKES
-729 GEKFTFS
+729 QNGEKFAFS
-736 DELTDLH
+736 DELTELH
-743 TTLTDIIKE
+743 TALTNVIKD

-784 QEVTEMYNEIDS
+784 QEVTEMFNEIDT
-796 IINENLEVIAQVTD
+796 IIGENLEVISQVTD
-810 LYKPF
+810 LYQPF

-829 AGSPKREDFKK
+829 ESNPKREDFKK
-840 RIQTYEEKRE
+840 RIQTYEEKK
-850 LLNTMPNFLYMNL
+850 LLLDTMPNFLYMNL

-871 NSTIRKKIEGFI
+871 NNTIRKKIEGFI

-888 NILNTNILLKSKN
+888 SILNTNILLKSKN

-975 QSIKACHDSFIQIEI
+975 QSIKACHDSFIQIEM

-1010 DEERAK
+1010 DEERTR

-1060 CQARLKEVVEKEGYL
+1060 LQARLKEVVEKEGYL

-1097 KYFTFINKYKV
+1097 KYFNFINKYKT
-1108 VYKKQ
+1108 VYKKE
-1113 REDLLWQINFDELD
+1113 REDLLWQINFEDLD

-1149 IYKAKVEFESFKLTV
+1149 IYKAKLEFESFKLTV
-1164 ELARLL
+1164 ELAKII

-1181 VEEREIFSDNKIYCA
+1181 VEEKEIFSDNKIYCN
-1196 EMAKF
+1196 EMAKY
-1201 FPPNFIKEDD
+1201 FPVNFIREED

-1225 IQKFNKTLEKS
+1225 IQKFSKSLEKS
-1236 KNEIEKLVEEWKI
+1236 RPEMEKLIEEWKI
-1249 IHNMHDIEPKIVA
+1249 IHNMHDIEPQIVS
-1262 EIDIEFVG
+1262 EIDIEFVP
-1270 DKYNKKEFPIINHE
+1270 DKYNKKEYPIINHE
-1284 SFEKVLK
+1284 SFENILK
-1291 ALETNINLV
+1291 ALDTNINLV
-1300 DEKLKELEE
+1300 DKKLSELEE

-1333 IKELKNAQMNLEKLM
+1333 IIELKEVQLNLEKLM
-1348 DQNADIKKK
+1348 DQNAEIKKK

-1368 KQFRGLMEILTAKKM
+1368 KQYRGLMDILSAKKM

-1393 KFSNNIK
+1393 KFVNNLK
-1400 ELERLFGDIRRNL
+1400 ELEKLFGDIKRNL
-1413 NDI
+1413 NDL

>member
-1 MKQEDIKYYTFNDVV
+1 MNT
-16 NIALQKTNLKQN
+16 ALQKTSILQN
-28 KKDIPGDAEFSL
+28 KKDVPGDVEFSL

-58 CIDQTELGYLV
+58 CTDQTELGFVV

-80 SEKQNEGISVKMT
+80 SEKQNEGISVKLT
-93 DFFLREHNLRWNE
+93 DFFLREHNLKWDE
-106 AKSTYESLYRIK
+106 TKSTYESLYRNK
-118 YENAQPQTEK
+118 YENTKPQVEK
-128 LNYIV
+128 LNYIY
-133 ISTELNTKKILV
+133 ISTNLNTKKILV

-152 FNSIGYLLENTSNC
+152 FNSIGYLLESTPSC
-166 LIDLGIL
+166 LLDLGNL
-173 GQFSCNNR
+173 GQFLCNNR
-181 LVYQIPSKLKN
+181 VVFQVPSKIKS
-192 DSISNKKTTIKSL
+192 DSVSNKKTTIKSL
-205 IDRTQKVQNKE
+205 IDRTQKGLSKE
-216 EEKIETIDNLEENKE
+216 ERKQNEYYTENE
-231 KETEELK
+231 MDYNQKETEELK
-238 EKIENDINQAEK
+238 EKIEKSIDLISKEDRGKNLIGTQEEGLTEK
-250 SDKAKNLIGYEG
+250 EKLEIRNAKNLIKEFTGG
-262 DGLTE
+262 D
-267 QEKLEIMN
+267 
-275 AKQVIKDT
+275 IKSH
-283 LKPNN
+283 
-288 LNKSSSEFKKL
+288 NKYS
-299 MNEGEEQKIQLENDY
+299 GREEQKIPTEDEY
-314 YTDQIVASIN
+314 YQEHLSVTN
-324 KKKLPPVKTKKI
+324 KKKLPPLKAKRIVN
-336 IHIPMKEE
+336 IPMREE
-344 KWNLIDMFHADFK
+344 RWNLIDMFHSDFK
-357 VVRVQKAKANPV
+357 VVRILKAKANPV

-406 IIDKTTK
+406 IIDKTNK

-423 FKYRNTKFDEPA
+423 FKYRNTKFEELA
-435 TEMEEYIYIIKHDNI
+435 TEDEEYLYVIKRGNI
-450 SAEKIELKKEA
+450 NPEKIELKKEA
-461 YKRYQN
+461 HKRYQN
-467 FILNSISDDYIAVMK
+467 FIMNSINEDYIATMK
-482 GDWLFEI
+482 GNWLVEI
-489 IKMINRV
+489 IKLINRL
-496 YLMKQ
+496 YLMKE
-501 YDILVNTSFREMTQ
+501 YEILVNSSFTEMFQ
-515 DYKRAMKTSILDYIL
+515 DYKKAMKTSILDYIL

-538 LNIPISFRRIKE
+538 LNIQTSFRKIKE
-550 YAEEQVQ
+550 YAEEKVT
-557 RPSDG
+557 RPSDN

-583 MCENATKIMNYFAT
+583 MCENATLIMNYFSTFLAN
-597 KLTSTSY
+597 TSY

-617 VKLAKFSENQKN
+617 IKLLKFSENQKN

-636 LVNEEWRKYVENI
+636 LVNEKWKKYVENI

-678 IIGSIHQYYV
+678 IIGSIHQYYE
-688 FIKQFKQEKYIT
+688 FIKQFKQDKYLT

-705 DSQFNPNTIFQ
+705 DSQFNPDTIFQ
-716 KSFIEVELKEHPS
+716 KSFIEVELKES
-729 GEKFTFS
+729 QNGEKFAFS
-736 DELTDLH
+736 DELTELH
-743 TTLTDIIKE
+743 TALTNVIKD

-784 QEVTEMYNEIDS
+784 QEVTEMFNEIDT
-796 IINENLEVIAQVTD
+796 IIGENLEVISQVTD
-810 LYKPF
+810 LYQPF

-829 AGSPKREDFKK
+829 ESNPKREDFKK
-840 RIQTYEEKRE
+840 RIQTYEEKK
-850 LLNTMPNFLYMNL
+850 LLLDTMPNFLYMNL

-871 NSTIRKKIEGFI
+871 NNTIRKKIEGFI

-888 NILNTNILLKSKN
+888 SILNTNILLKSKN

-975 QSIKACHDSFIQIEI
+975 QSIKACHDSFIQIEM

-1010 DEERAK
+1010 DEERTR

-1060 CQARLKEVVEKEGYL
+1060 LQARLKEVVEKEGYL

-1097 KYFTFINKYKV
+1097 KYFNFINKYKT
-1108 VYKKQ
+1108 VYKKE
-1113 REDLLWQINFDELD
+1113 REDLLWQINFEDLD

-1149 IYKAKVEFESFKLTV
+1149 IYKAKLEFESFKLTV
-1164 ELARLL
+1164 ELAKII

-1181 VEEREIFSDNKIYCA
+1181 VEEKEIFSDNKIYCN
-1196 EMAKF
+1196 EMAKY
-1201 FPPNFIKEDD
+1201 FPVNFIREED

-1225 IQKFNKTLEKS
+1225 IQKFSKSLEKS
-1236 KNEIEKLVEEWKI
+1236 RPEMEKLIEEWKI
-1249 IHNMHDIEPKIVA
+1249 IHNMHDIEPQIVS
-1262 EIDIEFVG
+1262 EIDIEFVP
-1270 DKYNKKEFPIINHE
+1270 DKYNKKEYPIINHE
-1284 SFEKVLK
+1284 SFENILK
-1291 ALETNINLV
+1291 ALDTNINLV
-1300 DEKLKELEE
+1300 DKKLSELEE

-1333 IKELKNAQMNLEKLM
+1333 IIELKEVQLNLEKLM
-1348 DQNADIKKK
+1348 DQNAEIKKK

-1368 KQFRGLMEILTAKKM
+1368 KQYRGLMDILSAKKM

-1393 KFSNNIK
+1393 KFVNNLK
-1400 ELERLFGDIRRNL
+1400 ELEKLFGDIKRNL
-1413 NDI
+1413 NDL

>member
-1 MKQEDIKYYTFNDVV
+1 MKQENIKYYTFKDVV
-16 NIALQKTNLKQN
+16 NTALQKTSILQS
-28 KKDIPGDAEFSL
+28 KKDVPGDVEFSL

-58 CIDQTELGYLV
+58 CTDQTELGFVV

-80 SEKQNEGISVKMT
+80 SEKQNEGISVKLT
-93 DFFLREHNLRWNE
+93 DFFLREHNLKWDE
-106 AKSTYESLYRIK
+106 TKSTYESLYRNK
-118 YENAQPQTEK
+118 YENTKPQVEK
-128 LNYIV
+128 LNYIY
-133 ISTELNTKKILV
+133 ISTNLNTKKILV

-152 FNSIGYLLENTSNC
+152 FNSIGYLLESTPSC
-166 LIDLGIL
+166 LLDLGNL
-173 GQFSCNNR
+173 GQFLCNNR
-181 LVYQIPSKLKN
+181 VVFQVPSKIKS
-192 DSISNKKTTIKSL
+192 DSVSNKKTTIKSL
-205 IDRTQKVQNKE
+205 IDRTQKGLSKE
-216 EEKIETIDNLEENKE
+216 ERKQNEYYTENE
-231 KETEELK
+231 MDYNQKETEELK
-238 EKIENDINQAEK
+238 EKIEKSIDLISKEDRGKNLIGTQEEGLTEK
-250 SDKAKNLIGYEG
+250 EKLEIRNAKNLIKELTGG
-262 DGLTE
+262 D
-267 QEKLEIMN
+267 
-275 AKQVIKDT
+275 IKSH
-283 LKPNN
+283 
-288 LNKSSSEFKKL
+288 NKYS
-299 MNEGEEQKIQLENDY
+299 GREEQKIPTEDEY
-314 YTDQIVASIN
+314 YQEHLSVTN
-324 KKKLPPVKTKKI
+324 KKKLPPLKAKRIVN
-336 IHIPMKEE
+336 IPMREE
-344 KWNLIDMFHADFK
+344 RWNLIDMFHSDFK
-357 VVRVQKAKANPV
+357 VVRILKAKANPV

-406 IIDKTTK
+406 IIDKTNK

-423 FKYRNTKFDEPA
+423 FKYRNTKFEELA
-435 TEMEEYIYIIKHDNI
+435 TEDEEYLYVIKRGNI
-450 SAEKIELKKEA
+450 NPEKVELKKEA
-461 YKRYQN
+461 HKRYQN
-467 FILNSISDDYIAVMK
+467 FIMNSINEDYIATMK
-482 GDWLFEI
+482 GNWLVEI
-489 IKMINRV
+489 IKLINRL
-496 YLMKQ
+496 YLMKE
-501 YDILVNTSFREMTQ
+501 YEILVNSSFTEMFQ
-515 DYKRAMKTSILDYIL
+515 DYKKAMKTSILDYIL

-538 LNIPISFRRIKE
+538 LNIQTSFRKIKE
-550 YAEEQVQ
+550 YAEEKVT
-557 RPSDG
+557 RPSDN

-583 MCENATKIMNYFAT
+583 MCENATLIMNYFSTFLAN
-597 KLTSTSY
+597 TSY

-617 VKLAKFSENQKN
+617 IKLLKFSENQKN

-636 LVNEEWRKYVENI
+636 LVNEKWKKYVENI

-678 IIGSIHQYYV
+678 IIGSIHQYYE
-688 FIKQFKQEKYIT
+688 FIKQFKQDKYLT

-705 DSQFNPNTIFQ
+705 DSQFNPDTIFQ
-716 KSFIEVELKEHPS
+716 KSFIEVELKES
-729 GEKFTFS
+729 QNGEKFAFS
-736 DELTDLH
+736 DELTELH
-743 TTLTDIIKE
+743 TALTNVIKD

-784 QEVTEMYNEIDS
+784 QEVTEMFNEIDT
-796 IINENLEVIAQVTD
+796 IIGENLEVISQVTD
-810 LYKPF
+810 LYQPF

-829 AGSPKREDFKK
+829 ESNPKREDFKK
-840 RIQTYEEKRE
+840 RIQTYEEKK
-850 LLNTMPNFLYMNL
+850 LLLDTMPNFLYMNL

-871 NSTIRKKIEGFI
+871 NNTIRKKIEGFI

-888 NILNTNILLKSKN
+888 SILNTNILLKSKN

-975 QSIKACHDSFIQIEI
+975 QSIKACHDSFIQIEM

-1010 DEERAK
+1010 DEERTR

-1060 CQARLKEVVEKEGYL
+1060 LQARLKEVVEKEGYL

-1097 KYFTFINKYKV
+1097 KYFNFINKYKT
-1108 VYKKQ
+1108 VYKKE
-1113 REDLLWQINFDELD
+1113 REDLLWQINFEDLD

-1149 IYKAKVEFESFKLTV
+1149 IYKAKLEFESFKLTV
-1164 ELARLL
+1164 ELAKII

-1181 VEEREIFSDNKIYCA
+1181 VEEKEIFSDNKIYCN
-1196 EMAKF
+1196 EMAKY
-1201 FPPNFIKEDD
+1201 FPVNFIREED

-1225 IQKFNKTLEKS
+1225 IQKFSKSLEKS
-1236 KNEIEKLVEEWKI
+1236 RPEMEKLIEEWKI
-1249 IHNMHDIEPKIVA
+1249 IHNMHDIEPQIVS
-1262 EIDIEFVG
+1262 EIDIEFVP
-1270 DKYNKKEFPIINHE
+1270 DKYNKKEYPIINHE
-1284 SFEKVLK
+1284 SFENILK
-1291 ALETNINLV
+1291 ALDTNINLV
-1300 DEKLKELEE
+1300 DKKLSELEE

-1333 IKELKNAQMNLEKLM
+1333 IIELKEVQLNLEKLM
-1348 DQNADIKKK
+1348 DQNAEIKKK

-1368 KQFRGLMEILTAKKM
+1368 KQYRGLMDILSAKKM

-1393 KFSNNIK
+1393 KFVNNLK
-1400 ELERLFGDIRRNL
+1400 ELEKLFGDIKRNL
-1413 NDI
+1413 NDL

>member
-1 MKQEDIKYYTFNDVV
+1 MKQENIKYYTFKDVV
-16 NIALQKTNLKQN
+16 NTALQKTSILQS
-28 KKDIPGDAEFSL
+28 KKDVPGDVEFSL

-58 CIDQTELGYLV
+58 CTDQTELGFVV

-80 SEKQNEGISVKMT
+80 SEKQNEGISVKLT
-93 DFFLREHNLRWNE
+93 DFFLREHNLKWDE
-106 AKSTYESLYRIK
+106 TKSTYESLYRNK
-118 YENAQPQTEK
+118 YENTKPQVEK
-128 LNYIV
+128 LNYIY
-133 ISTELNTKKILV
+133 ISTNLNTKKILV

-152 FNSIGYLLENTSNC
+152 FNSIGYLLESTPSC
-166 LIDLGIL
+166 LLDLGNL
-173 GQFSCNNR
+173 GQFLCNNR
-181 LVYQIPSKLKN
+181 VVFQVPSKIKS
-192 DSISNKKTTIKSL
+192 DSVSNKKTTIKSL
-205 IDRTQKVQNKE
+205 IDRTQKGLSKE
-216 EEKIETIDNLEENKE
+216 ERKQNEYYTENE
-231 KETEELK
+231 MDYNQKETEELK
-238 EKIENDINQAEK
+238 EKIEKSIDLISKEDRGKNLIGTQEEGLTEK
-250 SDKAKNLIGYEG
+250 EKLEIRNAKNLIKELTGG
-262 DGLTE
+262 D
-267 QEKLEIMN
+267 
-275 AKQVIKDT
+275 IKSH
-283 LKPNN
+283 
-288 LNKSSSEFKKL
+288 NKYS
-299 MNEGEEQKIQLENDY
+299 GREEQKIPTEDEY
-314 YTDQIVASIN
+314 YQEHLSVTN
-324 KKKLPPVKTKKI
+324 KKKLPPLKAKRIVN
-336 IHIPMKEE
+336 IPMREE
-344 KWNLIDMFHADFK
+344 RWNLIDMFHSDFK
-357 VVRVQKAKANPV
+357 VVRILKAKANPV

-406 IIDKTTK
+406 IIDKTNK

-423 FKYRNTKFDEPA
+423 FKYRNTKFEELA
-435 TEMEEYIYIIKHDNI
+435 TEDEEYLYVIKRGNI
-450 SAEKIELKKEA
+450 NPEKIELKKEA
-461 YKRYQN
+461 HKRYQN
-467 FILNSISDDYIAVMK
+467 FIMNSINEDYIATMK
-482 GDWLFEI
+482 GNWLVEI
-489 IKMINRV
+489 IKLINRL
-496 YLMKQ
+496 YLMKE
-501 YDILVNTSFREMTQ
+501 YEILVNSSFTEMFQ
-515 DYKRAMKTSILDYIL
+515 DYKKAMKTSILDYIL

-538 LNIPISFRRIKE
+538 LNIQTSFRKIKE
-550 YAEEQVQ
+550 YAEEKVT
-557 RPSDG
+557 RPSDN

-583 MCENATKIMNYFAT
+583 MCENATLIMNYFSTFLAN
-597 KLTSTSY
+597 TSY

-617 VKLAKFSENQKN
+617 IKLLKFSENQKN

-636 LVNEEWRKYVENI
+636 LVNEKWKKYVENI

-678 IIGSIHQYYV
+678 IIGSIHQYYE
-688 FIKQFKQEKYIT
+688 FIKQFKQDKYLT

-705 DSQFNPNTIFQ
+705 DSQFNPDTIFQ
-716 KSFIEVELKEHPS
+716 KSFIEVELKES
-729 GEKFTFS
+729 QNGEKFAFS
-736 DELTDLH
+736 DELTELH
-743 TTLTDIIKE
+743 TALTNVIKD

-784 QEVTEMYNEIDS
+784 QEVTEMFNEIDT
-796 IINENLEVIAQVTD
+796 IIGENLEVISQVTD
-810 LYKPF
+810 LYQPF

-829 AGSPKREDFKK
+829 ESNPKREDFKK
-840 RIQTYEEKRE
+840 RIQTYEEKK
-850 LLNTMPNFLYMNL
+850 LLLDTMPNFLYMNL

-871 NSTIRKKIEGFI
+871 NNTIRKKIEGFI

-888 NILNTNILLKSKN
+888 SILNTNILLKSKN

-975 QSIKACHDSFIQIEI
+975 QSIKACLDSFIQIEM

-1010 DEERAK
+1010 DEERTR

-1060 CQARLKEVVEKEGYL
+1060 LQARLKEVVEKEGYL

-1097 KYFTFINKYKV
+1097 KYFNFINKYKT
-1108 VYKKQ
+1108 VYKKE
-1113 REDLLWQINFDELD
+1113 REDLLWQINFEDLD

-1149 IYKAKVEFESFKLTV
+1149 IYKAKLEFESFKLTV
-1164 ELARLL
+1164 ELAKII

-1181 VEEREIFSDNKIYCA
+1181 VEEKEIFSDNKIYCN
-1196 EMAKF
+1196 EMAKY
-1201 FPPNFIKEDD
+1201 FPVNFIREED

-1225 IQKFNKTLEKS
+1225 IQKFSKSLEKS
-1236 KNEIEKLVEEWKI
+1236 RPEMEKLIEEWKI
-1249 IHNMHDIEPKIVA
+1249 IHNMHDIEPQIVS
-1262 EIDIEFVG
+1262 EIDIEFVP
-1270 DKYNKKEFPIINHE
+1270 DKYNKKEYPIINHE
-1284 SFEKVLK
+1284 SFENILK
-1291 ALETNINLV
+1291 ALDTNINLV
-1300 DEKLKELEE
+1300 DKKLSELEE

-1333 IKELKNAQMNLEKLM
+1333 IIELKEVQLNLEKLM
-1348 DQNADIKKK
+1348 DQNAEIKKK

-1368 KQFRGLMEILTAKKM
+1368 KQYRGLMDILSAKKM

-1393 KFSNNIK
+1393 KFVNNLK
-1400 ELERLFGDIRRNL
+1400 ELEKLFGDIKRNL
-1413 NDI
+1413 NDL

>member
-1 MKQEDIKYYTFNDVV
+1 MKQENIKYYTFKDVV
-16 NIALQKTNLKQN
+16 NTALQKTSILQS
-28 KKDIPGDAEFSL
+28 KKDVPGDVEFSL

-58 CIDQTELGYLV
+58 CTDQTELGFVV

-80 SEKQNEGISVKMT
+80 SEKQNEGISVKLT
-93 DFFLREHNLRWNE
+93 DFFLREHNLKWDE
-106 AKSTYESLYRIK
+106 TKSTYESLYRNK
-118 YENAQPQTEK
+118 YESTKPQVEK
-128 LNYIV
+128 LNYIY
-133 ISTELNTKKILV
+133 ISTNLNTKKILV

-152 FNSIGYLLENTSNC
+152 FNSIGYLLESTPSC
-166 LIDLGIL
+166 LLDLGNL
-173 GQFSCNNR
+173 GQFLCNNR
-181 LVYQIPSKLKN
+181 VVFQVPSKIKS
-192 DSISNKKTTIKSL
+192 DSVSNKKTTIKSL
-205 IDRTQKVQNKE
+205 IDRTQKGLSKE
-216 EEKIETIDNLEENKE
+216 ERKQNEYYTENE
-231 KETEELK
+231 MDYNQKETEELK
-238 EKIENDINQAEK
+238 EKIEKSIDLISKEDRGKNLIGTQEEGLTEK
-250 SDKAKNLIGYEG
+250 EKLEIRNAKNLIKEFTGG
-262 DGLTE
+262 D
-267 QEKLEIMN
+267 
-275 AKQVIKDT
+275 IKSHT
-283 LKPNN
+283 KY
-288 LNKSSSEFKKL
+288 S
-299 MNEGEEQKIQLENDY
+299 GREEQKIPTEDEY
-314 YTDQIVASIN
+314 YQEHLSVTN
-324 KKKLPPVKTKKI
+324 KKKLPPLKAKRIVN
-336 IHIPMKEE
+336 IPMREE
-344 KWNLIDMFHADFK
+344 RWNLIDMFHSDFK
-357 VVRVQKAKANPV
+357 VVRILKAKANPV

-406 IIDKTTK
+406 IIDKTNK

-423 FKYRNTKFDEPA
+423 FKYRNTKFEELA
-435 TEMEEYIYIIKHDNI
+435 TEDEEYLYVIKRGNI
-450 SAEKIELKKEA
+450 NPEKIELKKEA
-461 YKRYQN
+461 HKRYQN
-467 FILNSISDDYIAVMK
+467 FIMNSINEDYIATMK
-482 GDWLFEI
+482 GNWLVEI
-489 IKMINRV
+489 IKLINRL
-496 YLMKQ
+496 YLMKE
-501 YDILVNTSFREMTQ
+501 YEILVNSSFTEMFQ
-515 DYKRAMKTSILDYIL
+515 DYKKAMKTSILDYIL

-538 LNIPISFRRIKE
+538 LNIQTSFRKIKE
-550 YAEEQVQ
+550 YAEEKVT
-557 RPSDG
+557 RPSDN

-583 MCENATKIMNYFAT
+583 MCENATLIMNYFSTFLAN
-597 KLTSTSY
+597 TSY

-617 VKLAKFSENQKN
+617 IKLLKFSENQKN

-636 LVNEEWRKYVENI
+636 LVNEKWKKYVENI

-678 IIGSIHQYYV
+678 IIGSIHQYYE
-688 FIKQFKQEKYIT
+688 FIKQFKQDKYLT

-705 DSQFNPNTIFQ
+705 DSQFNPDTIFQ
-716 KSFIEVELKEHPS
+716 KSFIEVELKES
-729 GEKFTFS
+729 QNGEKFAFS
-736 DELTDLH
+736 DELTELH
-743 TTLTDIIKE
+743 TALTNVIKD

-784 QEVTEMYNEIDS
+784 QEVTEMFNEIDT
-796 IINENLEVIAQVTD
+796 IIGENLEVISQVTD
-810 LYKPF
+810 LYQPF

-829 AGSPKREDFKK
+829 ESNPKREDFKK
-840 RIQTYEEKRE
+840 RIQTYEEKK
-850 LLNTMPNFLYMNL
+850 LLLDTMPNFLYMNL

-871 NSTIRKKIEGFI
+871 NNTIRKKIEGFI

-888 NILNTNILLKSKN
+888 SILNTNILLKSKN

-975 QSIKACHDSFIQIEI
+975 QSIKACHDSFIQIEM

-1010 DEERAK
+1010 DEERTR

-1060 CQARLKEVVEKEGYL
+1060 LQARLKEVVEKEGYL

-1097 KYFTFINKYKV
+1097 KYFNFINKYKT
-1108 VYKKQ
+1108 VYKKE
-1113 REDLLWQINFDELD
+1113 REDLLWQINFEDLD

-1149 IYKAKVEFESFKLTV
+1149 IYKAKLEFESFKLTV
-1164 ELARLL
+1164 ELAKII

-1181 VEEREIFSDNKIYCA
+1181 VEEKEIFSDNKIYCN
-1196 EMAKF
+1196 EMAKY
-1201 FPPNFIKEDD
+1201 FPVNFIREED

-1225 IQKFNKTLEKS
+1225 IQKFSKSLEKS
-1236 KNEIEKLVEEWKI
+1236 RPEMEKLIEEWKI
-1249 IHNMHDIEPKIVA
+1249 IHNMHDIEPQIVS
-1262 EIDIEFVG
+1262 EIDIEFVP
-1270 DKYNKKEFPIINHE
+1270 DKYNKKEYPIINHE
-1284 SFEKVLK
+1284 SFENILK
-1291 ALETNINLV
+1291 ALDTNINLV
-1300 DEKLKELEE
+1300 DKKLSELEE

-1333 IKELKNAQMNLEKLM
+1333 IIELKEVQLNLEKLM
-1348 DQNADIKKK
+1348 DQNAEIKKK

-1368 KQFRGLMEILTAKKM
+1368 KQYRGLMDILSAKKM

-1393 KFSNNIK
+1393 KFVNNLK
-1400 ELERLFGDIRRNL
+1400 ELEKLFGDIKRNL
-1413 NDI
+1413 NDL

>member
-16 NIALQKTNLKQN
+16 NTALQKSSLVKN
-28 KKDIPGDAEFSL
+28 KKDVPGDVEFSL

-58 CIDQTELGYLV
+58 CIDQTELGNIV

-80 SEKQNEGISVKMT
+80 SEKQNEGISVKLT
-93 DFFLREHNLRWNE
+93 DFFLREHNLKWDE
-106 AKSTYESLYRIK
+106 TKSTYEGLYRAK
-118 YENAQPQTEK
+118 HENTKPQTEK
-128 LNYIV
+128 LNYIY
-133 ISTELNTKKILV
+133 ISTNLNTKKILV

-152 FNSIGYLLENTSNC
+152 FNSIGYLFESTPNC
-166 LIDLGIL
+166 LLDLGNL
-173 GQFSCNNR
+173 GQFICNNR
-181 LVYQIPSKLKN
+181 VIYQVPSKLKG
-192 DSISNKKTTIKSL
+192 DSVSNKKTTIKSL
-205 IDRTQKVQNKE
+205 IDRTQKPGSKE
-216 EEKIETIDNLEENKE
+216 EQKRNDTYNDNEMEFNQR
-231 KETEELK
+231 ETEELR
-238 EKIENDINQAEK
+238 EKIEKSIDLKNKEDIG
-250 SDKAKNLIGYEG
+250 KNLVGTQEE
-262 DGLTE
+262 GLTDK
-267 QEKLEIMN
+267 EKLEIKN
-275 AKQVIKDT
+275 AKNIISEVTGNID
-283 LKPNN
+283 KP
-288 LNKSSSEFKKL
+288 SVQMKKL
-299 MNEGEEQKIQLENDY
+299 LDEEQKVPPE
-314 YTDQIVASIN
+314 DQFYPDLIVATN
-324 KKKLPPVKTKKI
+324 KKKLPPLKAKRI
-336 IHIPMKEE
+336 INIPMKEE
-344 KWNLIDMFHADFK
+344 RWNLIDMFHADFK
-357 VVRVQKAKANPV
+357 VVRIQKAKANPV

-406 IIDKTTK
+406 IIDKTNK

-423 FKYRNTKFDEPA
+423 FKYRNTKFEELA
-435 TEMEEYIYIIKHDNI
+435 TEDEEYLYIIKRGNI
-450 SAEKIELKKEA
+450 NPEKIELKKEA
-461 YKRYQN
+461 HKRYQN
-467 FILNSISDDYIAVMK
+467 FIMNSINEDYIAAMK
-482 GDWLFEI
+482 GDWLVEI
-489 IKMINRV
+489 IKLINRV

-501 YDILVNTSFREMTQ
+501 YDILVNTSFGEMFQ
-515 DYKRAMKTSILDYIL
+515 DYKRAVKTSILDYIL

-538 LNIPISFRRIKE
+538 LNIQTSFRRIKE
-550 YAEEQVQ
+550 YAEEKVT
-557 RPSDG
+557 RPSDN

-583 MCENATKIMNYFAT
+583 MCENATLIMNYFSTFLAN
-597 KLTSTSY
+597 TSY
-604 INLSDVTG
+604 INLSDVLG

-617 VKLAKFSENQKN
+617 VKLIKFSENQKN

-636 LVNEEWRKYVENI
+636 LVNEKWKKYVENI

-678 IIGSIHQYYV
+678 IIGSIHQYYE
-688 FIKQFKQEKYIT
+688 FIKQFKQEKYLT

-705 DSQFNPNTIFQ
+705 DSQFNPETIFQ
-716 KSFIEVELKEHPS
+716 KSFIEVELKES
-729 GEKFTFS
+729 SNGEKFAFS
-736 DELTDLH
+736 DELAELH
-743 TTLTDIIKE
+743 TTLTNVVKD

-784 QEVTEMYNEIDS
+784 QEVTEMFNEIDS
-796 IINENLEVIAQVTD
+796 IIGENLEVIAQVTD
-810 LYKPF
+810 LYQPF
-815 EFVMKEKEEIEKFI
+815 EFVMKEKEEIENFI
-829 AGSPKREDFKK
+829 ASSPKREDFKK
-840 RIQTYEEKRE
+840 RIQTYEEKMK
-850 LLNTMPNFLYMNL
+850 LLDTMPNFLYMNL

-871 NSTIRKKIEGFI
+871 NNTIRKKIESFI

-888 NILNTNILLKSKN
+888 SILNTNILLKSKN

-975 QSIKACHDSFIQIEI
+975 QSIKACHDSFIQIEM

-1097 KYFTFINKYKV
+1097 KYFTFINKYKI
-1108 VYKKQ
+1108 VYKKE
-1113 REDLLWQINFDELD
+1113 REDLLWQINFEDLD

-1149 IYKAKVEFESFKLTV
+1149 IYKAKLEFESFKLTV
-1164 ELARLL
+1164 ELAKII

-1181 VEEREIFSDNKIYCA
+1181 VEEKEIYSDNKIYCN
-1196 EMAKF
+1196 EMAKY

-1225 IQKFNKTLEKS
+1225 IQKYSKSLEKS
-1236 KNEIEKLVEEWKI
+1236 RQEMEKLIEEWKI
-1249 IHNMHDIEPKIVA
+1249 VHNMHDIEPQIVA
-1262 EIDIEFVG
+1262 EIDIEFVP
-1270 DKYNKKEFPIINHE
+1270 DKYNKKEYPIINHE
-1284 SFEKVLK
+1284 SFENILK

-1300 DEKLKELEE
+1300 DKKLTELEE
-1309 PKDEIIVVKTFKEIK
+1309 PRDEIIVVKTFKEIK

-1333 IKELKNAQMNLEKLM
+1333 IKQLKEVQLNLETLM
-1348 DQNADIKKK
+1348 DQNAEIKKK

-1368 KQFRGLMEILTAKKM
+1368 KQFRGLMDILNAKKL

-1393 KFSNNIK
+1393 KFINNLK
-1400 ELERLFGDIRRNL
+1400 ELEKLFGDIKRNM
-1413 NDI
+1413 NDL

>member
-1 MKQEDIKYYTFNDVV
+1 MKQEDTKYYTFNDVV
-16 NIALQKTNLKQN
+16 NIALQKSNLGQN
-28 KKDIPGDAEFSL
+28 KKDLPGDAEFSL

-58 CIDQTELGYLV
+58 CTDQTELGNLV

-80 SEKQNEGISVKMT
+80 SEKQNEGISVKLT

-106 AKSTYESLYRIK
+106 ANSTYESLYRIK
-118 YENAQPQTEK
+118 YENSQPQTEK

-152 FNSIGYLLENTSNC
+152 FNSIGYLLETTSNC
-166 LIDLGIL
+166 NIDLGIL
-173 GQFSCNNR
+173 GQFICNNK
-181 LVYQIPSKLKN
+181 LVHQVPSKLKN

-205 IDRTQKVQNKE
+205 IDRTKKMQVNAE
-216 EEKIETIDNLEENKE
+216 EEKVDNEHIENEEEELRNKIE
-231 KETEELK
+231 KE
-238 EKIENDINQAEK
+238 INQAEK
-250 SDKAKNLIGYEG
+250 EEKSKNFLIYEA

-267 QEKLEIMN
+267 QEKLEVMN
-275 AKQVIKDT
+275 ARQVIKDAI
-283 LKPNN
+283 KPNN

-299 MNEGEEQKIQLENDY
+299 MKEGGEEQKIPMGDEYYGDQL
-314 YTDQIVASIN
+314 VASVK
-324 KKKLPPVKTKKI
+324 KKKLPPVQVKKI
-336 IHIPMKEE
+336 VHIPMREE
-344 KWNLIDMFHADFK
+344 RWNLIDMFHADFK

-413 SIKRLTDDYF
+413 NIKRLTDDYF

-435 TEMEEYIYIIKHDNI
+435 TEIEEYMYIIKHGNI

-562 DYDWKMN
+562 DYEWKMN

-597 KLTSTSY
+597 KLVSTSY
-604 INLSDVTG
+604 INLGDVTG

-636 LVNEEWRKYVENI
+636 LVNEEWRKFVETV

-678 IIGSIHQYYV
+678 IIGSIHQYYL
-688 FIKQFKQEKYIT
+688 FIKQFKHEKYLT

-705 DSQFNPNTIFQ
+705 DSQFDPATIFQ

-736 DELTDLH
+736 DELEDLH
-743 TTLTDIIKE
+743 TTLTNVIKD

-784 QEVTEMYNEIDS
+784 QEVTEMFKEIDS
-796 IINENLEVIAQVTD
+796 IISENLEVIAQVTD

-815 EFVMKEKEEIEKFI
+815 EFVMKEKEEIEQFI
-829 AGSPKREDFKK
+829 SNCPKRDDFKK
-840 RIQTYEEKRE
+840 RIQMYEEKRE

-863 IKINCSEL
+863 IKINCLEL
-871 NSTIRKKIEGFI
+871 NNTIRKKIEGFI

-915 SVNTVKAL
+915 NVNSVKTL

-940 LLNDYEDFL
+940 LLNEYEDFL
-949 DWVFFYLS
+949 EWVFFYLS

-975 QSIKACHDSFIQIEI
+975 QSIKACRDSFIQIEI

-1051 EKKNEWALT
+1051 EKKNEWAKTL
-1060 CQARLKEVVEKEGYL
+1060 QARLKDVVEKEGYL

-1108 VYKKQ
+1108 VYKKE
-1113 REDLLWQINFDELD
+1113 REDLLWQINFQDLD

-1164 ELARLL
+1164 ELAKLL
-1170 FPLVEIFQEEG
+1170 FPIVEIFQEEG
-1181 VEEREIFSDNKIYCA
+1181 IEEKEIYLDNKIYCT

-1201 FPPNFIKEDD
+1201 FPSNFIKEDD

-1225 IQKFNKTLEKS
+1225 IQKYNKSLEKS
-1236 KNEIEKLVEEWKI
+1236 KNEIEKLVEEWNI
-1249 IHNMHDIEPKIVA
+1249 IHNMHEIEPKIVS
-1262 EIDIEFVG
+1262 EIDIEFTG

-1284 SFEKVLK
+1284 SFENILQ

-1300 DEKLKELEE
+1300 DEKLREIEE
-1309 PKDEIIVVKTFKEIK
+1309 PKDEIIIVKTFKDIK
-1324 EMMNDMNKI
+1324 EMINDIYKI
-1333 IKELKNAQMNLEKLM
+1333 IKELKEVQFNLEKLM
-1348 DQNADIKKK
+1348 DQNAEIKKK

-1383 KIKSVYFEKD
+1383 KIKSVYFEKE
-1393 KFSNNIK
+1393 KFNNNIK
-1400 ELERLFGDIRRNL
+1400 ELEKLFGDIKRNL
-1413 NDI
+1413 NDL

>member
-1 MKQEDIKYYTFNDVV
+1 MKQENIKYYTFKDVV
-16 NIALQKTNLKQN
+16 NTALQKTSILQS
-28 KKDIPGDAEFSL
+28 KKDVPGDVEFSL

-58 CIDQTELGYLV
+58 CTDQTELGFVV

-80 SEKQNEGISVKMT
+80 SEKQNEGISVKLT
-93 DFFLREHNLRWNE
+93 DFFLREHNLKWDE
-106 AKSTYESLYRIK
+106 TKSTYESLYRNK
-118 YENAQPQTEK
+118 YENTKPQVEK
-128 LNYIV
+128 LNYIY
-133 ISTELNTKKILV
+133 ISTNLNTKKILV

-152 FNSIGYLLENTSNC
+152 FNSIGYLLESTPSC
-166 LIDLGIL
+166 LLDLGNL
-173 GQFSCNNR
+173 GQFLCNNR
-181 LVYQIPSKLKN
+181 VVFQVPSKIKS
-192 DSISNKKTTIKSL
+192 DSVSNKKTTIKSL
-205 IDRTQKVQNKE
+205 IDRTQKGLSKE
-216 EEKIETIDNLEENKE
+216 ERKQNEYYTENE
-231 KETEELK
+231 MDYNQKETEELK
-238 EKIENDINQAEK
+238 EKIEKSIDLISKEDRGKNLIGTQEEGLTEK
-250 SDKAKNLIGYEG
+250 EKLEIRNAKNLIKELTGG
-262 DGLTE
+262 D
-267 QEKLEIMN
+267 
-275 AKQVIKDT
+275 IKSH
-283 LKPNN
+283 
-288 LNKSSSEFKKL
+288 NKYS
-299 MNEGEEQKIQLENDY
+299 GREEQKIPTEDEY
-314 YTDQIVASIN
+314 YQEHLSVTN
-324 KKKLPPVKTKKI
+324 KKKLPPLKAKRIVN
-336 IHIPMKEE
+336 IPMREE
-344 KWNLIDMFHADFK
+344 RWNLIDMFHSDFK
-357 VVRVQKAKANPV
+357 VVRILKAKANPV

-406 IIDKTTK
+406 IIDKTNK

-423 FKYRNTKFDEPA
+423 FKYRNTKFEELA
-435 TEMEEYIYIIKHDNI
+435 TEDEEYLYVIKRGNI
-450 SAEKIELKKEA
+450 NPEKIELKKEA
-461 YKRYQN
+461 HKRYQN
-467 FILNSISDDYIAVMK
+467 FIMNSINEDYIATMK
-482 GDWLFEI
+482 GNWLVEI
-489 IKMINRV
+489 IKLINRL
-496 YLMKQ
+496 YLMKE
-501 YDILVNTSFREMTQ
+501 YEILVNSSFTEMFQ
-515 DYKRAMKTSILDYIL
+515 DYKKAMKTSILDYIL

-538 LNIPISFRRIKE
+538 LNIQTSFRNIKE
-550 YAEEQVQ
+550 YAEEKVT
-557 RPSDG
+557 RPSDN

-583 MCENATKIMNYFAT
+583 MCENATLIMNYFSTFLAN
-597 KLTSTSY
+597 TSY

-617 VKLAKFSENQKN
+617 IKLLKFSENQKN

-636 LVNEEWRKYVENI
+636 LVNEKWKKYVENI

-678 IIGSIHQYYV
+678 IIGSIHQYYE
-688 FIKQFKQEKYIT
+688 FIKQFKQDKYLT

-705 DSQFNPNTIFQ
+705 DSQFNPDTIFQ
-716 KSFIEVELKEHPS
+716 KSFIEVELKES
-729 GEKFTFS
+729 QNGEKFAFS
-736 DELTDLH
+736 DELTELH
-743 TTLTDIIKE
+743 TALTNVIKD

-784 QEVTEMYNEIDS
+784 QEVTEMFNEIDT
-796 IINENLEVIAQVTD
+796 IIGENLEVISQVTD
-810 LYKPF
+810 LYQPF

-829 AGSPKREDFKK
+829 ESNPKREDFKK
-840 RIQTYEEKRE
+840 RIQTYEEKK
-850 LLNTMPNFLYMNL
+850 LLLDTMPNFLYMNL

-871 NSTIRKKIEGFI
+871 NNTIRKKIEGFI

-888 NILNTNILLKSKN
+888 SILNTNILLKSKN

-975 QSIKACHDSFIQIEI
+975 QSIKACHDSFIQIEM

-1010 DEERAK
+1010 DEERTR

-1060 CQARLKEVVEKEGYL
+1060 LQARLKEVVEKEGYL

-1097 KYFTFINKYKV
+1097 KYFNFINKYKT
-1108 VYKKQ
+1108 VYKKE
-1113 REDLLWQINFDELD
+1113 REDLLWQINFEDLD

-1149 IYKAKVEFESFKLTV
+1149 IYKAKLEFESFKLTV
-1164 ELARLL
+1164 ELAKII

-1181 VEEREIFSDNKIYCA
+1181 VEEKEIFSDNKIYCN
-1196 EMAKF
+1196 EMAKY
-1201 FPPNFIKEDD
+1201 FPVNFIREED

-1225 IQKFNKTLEKS
+1225 IQKFSKSLEKS
-1236 KNEIEKLVEEWKI
+1236 RPEMEKLIEEWKI
-1249 IHNMHDIEPKIVA
+1249 IHNMHDIEPQIVS
-1262 EIDIEFVG
+1262 EIDIEFVP
-1270 DKYNKKEFPIINHE
+1270 DKYNKKEYPIINHE
-1284 SFEKVLK
+1284 SFENILK
-1291 ALETNINLV
+1291 ALDTNINLV
-1300 DEKLKELEE
+1300 DKKLSELEE

-1333 IKELKNAQMNLEKLM
+1333 IIELKEVQLNLEKLM
-1348 DQNADIKKK
+1348 DQNAEIKKK

-1368 KQFRGLMEILTAKKM
+1368 KQYRGLMDILSAKKM

-1393 KFSNNIK
+1393 KFVNNLK
-1400 ELERLFGDIRRNL
+1400 ELEKLFGDIKRNL
-1413 NDI
+1413 NDL

>member
-1 MKQEDIKYYTFNDVV
+1 MKQENIKYYTFKDVV
-16 NIALQKTNLKQN
+16 NTALQKTSILQS
-28 KKDIPGDAEFSL
+28 KKDVPGDVEFSL

-58 CIDQTELGYLV
+58 CTDQTELGFVV

-80 SEKQNEGISVKMT
+80 SEKQNEGISVKLT
-93 DFFLREHNLRWNE
+93 DFFLREHNLKWDE
-106 AKSTYESLYRIK
+106 TKSTYESLYRNK
-118 YENAQPQTEK
+118 YENTKPQVEK
-128 LNYIV
+128 LNYIY
-133 ISTELNTKKILV
+133 ISTNLNTKKILV

-152 FNSIGYLLENTSNC
+152 FNSIGYLLESTPSC
-166 LIDLGIL
+166 LLDLGNL
-173 GQFSCNNR
+173 GQFLCNNR
-181 LVYQIPSKLKN
+181 VVFQVPSKIKS
-192 DSISNKKTTIKSL
+192 DSVSNKKTTIKSL
-205 IDRTQKVQNKE
+205 IDRTQKGLSKE
-216 EEKIETIDNLEENKE
+216 ERKQNEYYTENE
-231 KETEELK
+231 MDYNQKETEELK
-238 EKIENDINQAEK
+238 EKIEKSIDLISKEDRGKNLIGTQEEGLTEK
-250 SDKAKNLIGYEG
+250 EKLEIRNAKNLIKEFTGG
-262 DGLTE
+262 D
-267 QEKLEIMN
+267 
-275 AKQVIKDT
+275 IKSH
-283 LKPNN
+283 
-288 LNKSSSEFKKL
+288 NKYS
-299 MNEGEEQKIQLENDY
+299 GREEQKIPTEDEY
-314 YTDQIVASIN
+314 YQEHLSVTN
-324 KKKLPPVKTKKI
+324 KKKLPPLKAKRIVN
-336 IHIPMKEE
+336 IPMREE
-344 KWNLIDMFHADFK
+344 RWNLIDMFHSDFK
-357 VVRVQKAKANPV
+357 VVRILKAKANPV

-406 IIDKTTK
+406 IIDKTNK

-423 FKYRNTKFDEPA
+423 FKYRNTKFEELA
-435 TEMEEYIYIIKHDNI
+435 TEDEEYLYVIKRGNI
-450 SAEKIELKKEA
+450 NPEKIELKKEA
-461 YKRYQN
+461 HKRYQN
-467 FILNSISDDYIAVMK
+467 FIMNSINEDYIATMK
-482 GDWLFEI
+482 GNWLVEI
-489 IKMINRV
+489 IKLINRL
-496 YLMKQ
+496 YLMKE
-501 YDILVNTSFREMTQ
+501 YEILVNTSFTEMFQ
-515 DYKRAMKTSILDYIL
+515 DYKKAMKTSILDYIL

-538 LNIPISFRRIKE
+538 LNIQTSFRKIKE
-550 YAEEQVQ
+550 YAEEKVT
-557 RPSDG
+557 RPSDN

-583 MCENATKIMNYFAT
+583 MCENATLIMNYFSTFLAN
-597 KLTSTSY
+597 TSY

-617 VKLAKFSENQKN
+617 IKLLKFSENQKN

-636 LVNEEWRKYVENI
+636 LVNEKWKKYVENI

-678 IIGSIHQYYV
+678 IIGSIHQYYE
-688 FIKQFKQEKYIT
+688 FIKQFKQDKYLT

-705 DSQFNPNTIFQ
+705 DSQFNPDTIFQ
-716 KSFIEVELKEHPS
+716 KSFIEVELKES
-729 GEKFTFS
+729 QNGEKFAFS
-736 DELTDLH
+736 DELTELH
-743 TTLTDIIKE
+743 TALTNVIKD

-784 QEVTEMYNEIDS
+784 QEVTEMFNEIDT
-796 IINENLEVIAQVTD
+796 IIGENLEVISQVTD
-810 LYKPF
+810 LYQPF

-829 AGSPKREDFKK
+829 ESNPKREDFKK
-840 RIQTYEEKRE
+840 RIQTYEEKK
-850 LLNTMPNFLYMNL
+850 LLLDTMPNFLYMNL

-871 NSTIRKKIEGFI
+871 NNTIRKKIEGFI

-888 NILNTNILLKSKN
+888 SILNTNILLKSKN

-975 QSIKACHDSFIQIEI
+975 QSIKACHDSFIQIEM

-1010 DEERAK
+1010 DEERTR

-1060 CQARLKEVVEKEGYL
+1060 LQARLKEVVEKEGYL

-1097 KYFTFINKYKV
+1097 KYFNFINKYKT
-1108 VYKKQ
+1108 VYKKE
-1113 REDLLWQINFDELD
+1113 REDLLWQINFEDLD

-1149 IYKAKVEFESFKLTV
+1149 IYKAKLEFESFKLTV
-1164 ELARLL
+1164 ELAKII

-1181 VEEREIFSDNKIYCA
+1181 VEEKEIFSDNKIYCN
-1196 EMAKF
+1196 EMAKY
-1201 FPPNFIKEDD
+1201 FPVNFIREED

-1225 IQKFNKTLEKS
+1225 IQKFSKSLEKS
-1236 KNEIEKLVEEWKI
+1236 RPEMEKLIEEWKI
-1249 IHNMHDIEPKIVA
+1249 IHNMHDIEPQIVS
-1262 EIDIEFVG
+1262 EIDIEFVP
-1270 DKYNKKEFPIINHE
+1270 DKYNKKEYPIINHE
-1284 SFEKVLK
+1284 SFENILK
-1291 ALETNINLV
+1291 ALDTNINLV
-1300 DEKLKELEE
+1300 DKKLSELEE

-1333 IKELKNAQMNLEKLM
+1333 IIELKEVQLNLEKLM
-1348 DQNADIKKK
+1348 DQNAEIKKK

-1368 KQFRGLMEILTAKKM
+1368 KQYRGLMDILSAKKM

-1393 KFSNNIK
+1393 KFVNNLK
-1400 ELERLFGDIRRNL
+1400 ELEKLFGDIKRNL
-1413 NDI
+1413 NDL

>member
-1 MKQEDIKYYTFNDVV
+1 MKQENIKYYTFKDVV
-16 NIALQKTNLKQN
+16 NTALQKTSILQS
-28 KKDIPGDAEFSL
+28 KKDVPGDVEFSL

-58 CIDQTELGYLV
+58 CTDQTELGFVV

-80 SEKQNEGISVKMT
+80 SEKQNEGISVKLT
-93 DFFLREHNLRWNE
+93 DFFLREHNLKWDE
-106 AKSTYESLYRIK
+106 TKSTYESLYRNK
-118 YENAQPQTEK
+118 YENTKPQVEK
-128 LNYIV
+128 LNYIY
-133 ISTELNTKKILV
+133 ISTNLNTKKILV

-152 FNSIGYLLENTSNC
+152 FNSIGYLLESTPSC
-166 LIDLGIL
+166 LLDLGNL
-173 GQFSCNNR
+173 GQFLCNNR
-181 LVYQIPSKLKN
+181 IVFQVPSKIKS
-192 DSISNKKTTIKSL
+192 DSVSNKKTTIKSL
-205 IDRTQKVQNKE
+205 IDRTQKGLSKE
-216 EEKIETIDNLEENKE
+216 ERKQNEYYTENE
-231 KETEELK
+231 MDYNQKETEELK
-238 EKIENDINQAEK
+238 EKIEKSIDLISKEDRGKNLIGTQEEGLTEK
-250 SDKAKNLIGYEG
+250 EKLEIRNAKNLIKELTGG
-262 DGLTE
+262 D
-267 QEKLEIMN
+267 
-275 AKQVIKDT
+275 IKSH
-283 LKPNN
+283 
-288 LNKSSSEFKKL
+288 NKYS
-299 MNEGEEQKIQLENDY
+299 GREEQKIPTEDEY
-314 YTDQIVASIN
+314 YQEHLSVTN
-324 KKKLPPVKTKKI
+324 KKKLPPLKAKRIVN
-336 IHIPMKEE
+336 IPMREE
-344 KWNLIDMFHADFK
+344 RWNLIDMFHSDFK
-357 VVRVQKAKANPV
+357 VVRILKAKANPV

-406 IIDKTTK
+406 IIDKTNK

-423 FKYRNTKFDEPA
+423 FKYRNTKFEELA
-435 TEMEEYIYIIKHDNI
+435 TEDEEYLYVIKRGNI
-450 SAEKIELKKEA
+450 NPEKIELKKEA
-461 YKRYQN
+461 HKRYQN
-467 FILNSISDDYIAVMK
+467 FIMNSINEDYIAAMK
-482 GDWLFEI
+482 GNWLVEI
-489 IKMINRV
+489 IKLINRL
-496 YLMKQ
+496 YLMKE
-501 YDILVNTSFREMTQ
+501 YEILVNSSFTEMFQ
-515 DYKRAMKTSILDYIL
+515 DYKKAMKTSILDYIL

-538 LNIPISFRRIKE
+538 LNIQTSFRKIKE
-550 YAEEQVQ
+550 YAEEKVT
-557 RPSDG
+557 RPSDN

-583 MCENATKIMNYFAT
+583 MCENATLIMNYFSTFLAN
-597 KLTSTSY
+597 TSY

-617 VKLAKFSENQKN
+617 IKLLKFSENQKN

-636 LVNEEWRKYVENI
+636 LVNEKWKKYVENI

-678 IIGSIHQYYV
+678 IIGSIHQYYE
-688 FIKQFKQEKYIT
+688 FIKQFKQDKYLT

-705 DSQFNPNTIFQ
+705 DSQFNPDTIFQ
-716 KSFIEVELKEHPS
+716 KSFIEVELKES
-729 GEKFTFS
+729 QNGEKFAFS
-736 DELTDLH
+736 DELTELH
-743 TTLTDIIKE
+743 TALTNVIKDIID
-752 IIECSKGVERPDNMF
+752 CSKGVERPDNMF

-784 QEVTEMYNEIDS
+784 QEVTEMFNEIDT
-796 IINENLEVIAQVTD
+796 IIGENLEVISQVTD
-810 LYKPF
+810 LYQPF

-829 AGSPKREDFKK
+829 ESNPKREDFKK
-840 RIQTYEEKRE
+840 RIQTYEEKK
-850 LLNTMPNFLYMNL
+850 LLLDTMPNFLYMNL

-871 NSTIRKKIEGFI
+871 NNTIRKKIEGFI

-888 NILNTNILLKSKN
+888 SILNTNILLKSKN

-928 KAETNRTETIPQ
+928 KAETNRTETIPK

-975 QSIKACHDSFIQIEI
+975 QSIKACHDSFIQIEM

-1010 DEERAK
+1010 DEERTR

-1060 CQARLKEVVEKEGYL
+1060 LQARLKEVVEKEGYL

-1097 KYFTFINKYKV
+1097 KYFNFINKYKT
-1108 VYKKQ
+1108 VYKKE
-1113 REDLLWQINFDELD
+1113 REDLLWQINFEDLD

-1149 IYKAKVEFESFKLTV
+1149 IYKAKLEFESFKLTV
-1164 ELARLL
+1164 ELAKII

-1181 VEEREIFSDNKIYCA
+1181 VEEKEIFSDNKIYCN
-1196 EMAKF
+1196 EMAKY
-1201 FPPNFIKEDD
+1201 FPVNFIREED

-1225 IQKFNKTLEKS
+1225 IQKFSKSLEKS
-1236 KNEIEKLVEEWKI
+1236 RPEMEKLIEEWKI
-1249 IHNMHDIEPKIVA
+1249 IHNMHDIEPQIVS
-1262 EIDIEFVG
+1262 EIDIEFVP
-1270 DKYNKKEFPIINHE
+1270 DKYNKKEYPIINHE
-1284 SFEKVLK
+1284 SFENILK
-1291 ALETNINLV
+1291 ALDTNINLV
-1300 DEKLKELEE
+1300 DKKLSELEE

-1333 IKELKNAQMNLEKLM
+1333 IIELKEVQLNLEKLM
-1348 DQNADIKKK
+1348 DQNAEIKKK

-1368 KQFRGLMEILTAKKM
+1368 KQYRGLMDILSAKKM

-1393 KFSNNIK
+1393 KFVNNLK
-1400 ELERLFGDIRRNL
+1400 ELEKLFGDIKRNL
-1413 NDI
+1413 NDL

>member
-1 MKQEDIKYYTFNDVV
+1 MKQENIKYYTFKDVV
-16 NIALQKTNLKQN
+16 NTALQKTSILQN
-28 KKDIPGDAEFSL
+28 KKDVPGDVEFSL

-58 CIDQTELGYLV
+58 CTDQTELGFVV

-80 SEKQNEGISVKMT
+80 SEKQNEGISVKLT
-93 DFFLREHNLRWNE
+93 DFFLREHNLKWDE
-106 AKSTYESLYRIK
+106 TKSTYESLYRNK
-118 YENAQPQTEK
+118 YENTKPQVEK
-128 LNYIV
+128 LNYIY
-133 ISTELNTKKILV
+133 ISTNLNTKKILV

-152 FNSIGYLLENTSNC
+152 FNSIGYLLESTPSC
-166 LIDLGIL
+166 LLDLGNL
-173 GQFSCNNR
+173 GQFLCNNR
-181 LVYQIPSKLKN
+181 VVFQVPSKIKS
-192 DSISNKKTTIKSL
+192 DSVSNKKTTIKSL
-205 IDRTQKVQNKE
+205 IDRTQKGLSKE
-216 EEKIETIDNLEENKE
+216 ERKQNEYYTENE
-231 KETEELK
+231 MDYNQKETEELK
-238 EKIENDINQAEK
+238 EKIEKSIDLISKEDRGKNLIGTQEEGLTEK
-250 SDKAKNLIGYEG
+250 EKLEIRNAKNLIKELTGG
-262 DGLTE
+262 D
-267 QEKLEIMN
+267 
-275 AKQVIKDT
+275 IKSH
-283 LKPNN
+283 
-288 LNKSSSEFKKL
+288 NKYS
-299 MNEGEEQKIQLENDY
+299 GREEQKIPTEDEY
-314 YTDQIVASIN
+314 YQEHLSVIN
-324 KKKLPPVKTKKI
+324 KKKLPPLKAKRIVN
-336 IHIPMKEE
+336 IPMREE
-344 KWNLIDMFHADFK
+344 RWNLIDMFHSDFK
-357 VVRVQKAKANPV
+357 VVRILKAKANPV

-406 IIDKTTK
+406 IIDKTNK

-423 FKYRNTKFDEPA
+423 FKYRNTKFEELA
-435 TEMEEYIYIIKHDNI
+435 TEDEEYLYVIKRGNI
-450 SAEKIELKKEA
+450 NPEKIELKKEA
-461 YKRYQN
+461 HKRYQN
-467 FILNSISDDYIAVMK
+467 FIMNSINEDYIATMK
-482 GDWLFEI
+482 GNWLVEI
-489 IKMINRV
+489 IKLINRL
-496 YLMKQ
+496 YLMKE
-501 YDILVNTSFREMTQ
+501 YEILVNSSFTEMFQ
-515 DYKRAMKTSILDYIL
+515 DYKKAMKTSILDYIL

-538 LNIPISFRRIKE
+538 LNIQTSFRKIKE
-550 YAEEQVQ
+550 YAEEKVT
-557 RPSDG
+557 RPSDN

-583 MCENATKIMNYFAT
+583 MCENATLIMNYFSTFLAN
-597 KLTSTSY
+597 TSY

-617 VKLAKFSENQKN
+617 IKLLKFSENQKN

-636 LVNEEWRKYVENI
+636 LVNEKWKKYVENI

-678 IIGSIHQYYV
+678 IIGSIHQYYE
-688 FIKQFKQEKYIT
+688 FIKQFKQDKYLT

-705 DSQFNPNTIFQ
+705 DSQFNPDTIFQ
-716 KSFIEVELKEHPS
+716 KSFIEVELKES
-729 GEKFTFS
+729 QNGEKFAFS
-736 DELTDLH
+736 DELTELH
-743 TTLTDIIKE
+743 TALTNVIKDIID
-752 IIECSKGVERPDNMF
+752 CSKGVERPDNMF

-784 QEVTEMYNEIDS
+784 QEVTEMFNEIDT
-796 IINENLEVIAQVTD
+796 IIGENLEVISQVTD
-810 LYKPF
+810 LYQPF

-829 AGSPKREDFKK
+829 ESNPKREDFKK
-840 RIQTYEEKRE
+840 RIQTYEEKK
-850 LLNTMPNFLYMNL
+850 LLLDTMPNFLYMNL

-871 NSTIRKKIEGFI
+871 NNTIRKKIEGFI

-888 NILNTNILLKSKN
+888 SILNTNILLKSKN

-949 DWVFFYLS
+949 DCVFFYLS

-975 QSIKACHDSFIQIEI
+975 QSIKACHDSFIQIEM

-1010 DEERAK
+1010 DEERTR

-1060 CQARLKEVVEKEGYL
+1060 LQARLKEVVEKEGYL

-1097 KYFTFINKYKV
+1097 KYFNFINKYKT
-1108 VYKKQ
+1108 VYKKE
-1113 REDLLWQINFDELD
+1113 REDLLWQINFEDLD

-1149 IYKAKVEFESFKLTV
+1149 IYKAKLEFESFKLTV
-1164 ELARLL
+1164 ELAKII

-1181 VEEREIFSDNKIYCA
+1181 VEEKEIFSDNKIYCN
-1196 EMAKF
+1196 EMAKY
-1201 FPPNFIKEDD
+1201 FPVNFIREED

-1225 IQKFNKTLEKS
+1225 IQKFSKSLEKS
-1236 KNEIEKLVEEWKI
+1236 RPEMEKLIEEWKI
-1249 IHNMHDIEPKIVA
+1249 IHNMHDIEPQIVS
-1262 EIDIEFVG
+1262 EIDIEFVP
-1270 DKYNKKEFPIINHE
+1270 DKYNKKEYPIINHE
-1284 SFEKVLK
+1284 SFENILK
-1291 ALETNINLV
+1291 ALDTNINLV
-1300 DEKLKELEE
+1300 DKKLSELEE

-1333 IKELKNAQMNLEKLM
+1333 IIELKEVQLNLEKLM
-1348 DQNADIKKK
+1348 DQNAEIKKK

-1368 KQFRGLMEILTAKKM
+1368 KQYRGLMDILSAKKM

-1393 KFSNNIK
+1393 KFVNNLK
-1400 ELERLFGDIRRNL
+1400 ELEKLFGDIKRNL
-1413 NDI
+1413 NDL